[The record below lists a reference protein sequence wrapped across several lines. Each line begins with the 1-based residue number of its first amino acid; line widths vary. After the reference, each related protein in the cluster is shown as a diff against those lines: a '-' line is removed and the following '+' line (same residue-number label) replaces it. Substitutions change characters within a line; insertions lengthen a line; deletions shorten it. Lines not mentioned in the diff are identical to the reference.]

1 MDKRLLVKR
10 TLGCVCAATMM
21 GATLVTHHDSLN
33 TVIAEEKTVQV
44 QKELPFIDSLH
55 YLSENSKK
63 EFKEELSK
71 VGEAS
76 QKVKE
81 ILAKAQQADK
91 QAQALAEMKIPEKI
105 PMKPLHGP
113 LYGGYFRTWHDKT
126 SDPSEK
132 DKVNSMG
139 ELPKEVDLAFVFHD
153 WTKDYSLFWK
163 ELATKHVPKL
173 NKQGTRVI
181 RTIPWRFLAG
191 GDNSGI
197 AEDASKYP
205 NTPEGNKALAK
216 AIVDEYV
223 YKYNLDG
230 LDVDIERDSIP
241 KVNGEVSDE
250 NLKRSIHVFEEIGKL
265 IGPKGADKSRL
276 FIMDSTYMADKNPLI
291 ERGAP
296 YIDLLLVQVYGARGE
311 QGEFQNDTKL
321 VTETPEERWQGY
333 SKYIRPEQY
342 MVGFSFYEEKA
353 GSGNL
358 WYDINT
364 RKDEDTANG
373 INTDITGTRAER
385 YARWQPK
392 TGGVKGGIFSYAVD
406 RDGVAHQPEKVAQQD
421 KRSQMQVDEI
431 TDNIFH
437 SDYSVSKAL
446 KQVMLKDKSYDL
458 IDEKDFPD
466 KALREAVIAQVG
478 TRKGDLERFNG
489 TLRLDNPAIQS
500 LEGLN
505 KFKKLSQ
512 LDLIGLSRITK
523 LDRSVLPANMKSGKD
538 TLETVL
544 ETYKKNSKEEP
555 ATIPPVSL
563 TISGLTGLKE
573 LDLSGFDRETLAGL
587 DAATLT
593 SLEKVDIS
601 GNKLDLAPGTEN
613 RQIFDVM
620 RSTVSNHVR
629 SNEQTVRFDKQKPTG
644 HYPTTYGTTSLRLPK
659 AEGNIDLQSR
669 LLFGTVTNQGTLINS
684 EADYKAYQ
692 NQKIAG
698 RNFVD
703 PDYHYNNFKVSY
715 DNYTLTVTDSTLGTT
730 TDKRLAT
737 DKEETYNVDFFSP
750 ADKTKAVHTA
760 KVIVGDEKTMMVNL
774 AEGATVIGGS
784 ADSVNARKVFDGK
797 IQSNLLTFDNQASII
812 FEIKDPSLA
821 KYWRLFNDSS
831 KDKDDYIKEAKLE
844 VFTGQLNAEADV
856 KTSLEKSGDW
866 VTVSTY
872 SGEEKVY
879 SHSLDNISA
888 KYWRVTVDTKGGQYS
903 SPSLPELQI
912 LGYPLPNADAI
923 MKTVTAAKEL
933 SQQKDKFPQQV
944 LGELITKEAAVEASL
959 TSKMFDIAVINT
971 NVEALKNV
979 VDECLAY
986 DKNKE
991 TAFKATED
999 YRAAVNRIKAE
1010 RVTAEEMAQF
1020 KDLTEKA
1027 AWLNSKIEAKLA
1039 DRGYDTDLMGLVDKL
1054 TPITEA
1060 LKLFAK

>member
-1 MDKRLLVKR
+1 MDKHLLVKR
-10 TLGCVCAATMM
+10 TLGCVCAATLM
-21 GATLVTHHDSLN
+21 GAALATHHDSLN
-33 TVIAEEKTVQV
+33 TVKAEEKTVQV
-44 QKELPFIDSLH
+44 QKELPSIDSLH

-63 EFKEELSK
+63 EFEEELSK
-71 VGEAS
+71 AGQES

-91 QAQALAEMKIPEKI
+91 QAQELAKMKIPEKI

-126 SDPSEK
+126 SDPTEK

-139 ELPKEVDLAFVFHD
+139 ELPKEVDLAFIFHD

-197 AEDASKYP
+197 AEDTSKYP

-230 LDVDIERDSIP
+230 LDVDVEQDSIP
-241 KVNGEVSDE
+241 KVNGKASDE
-250 NLKRSIHVFEEIGKL
+250 NLKRSIDVFEEIGKL

-342 MVGFSFYEEKA
+342 MIGFSFYEERA

-358 WYDINT
+358 WYDINS

-392 TGGVKGGIFSYAVD
+392 TGGIKGGIFSYAID
-406 RDGVAHQPEKVAQQD
+406 RDGVAHQPKQIAEKD
-421 KRSQMQVDEI
+421 KQNVKNNQPQIPEI

-446 KQVMLKDKSYDL
+446 KTVMLKDKSYDL

-466 KALREAVIAQVG
+466 KALREAVMAQVG

-505 KFKKLSQ
+505 KFKKLAQ

-523 LDRSVLPANMKSGKD
+523 LDRSVLPANMKPGKD

-544 ETYKKNSKEEP
+544 ETYKKDNKEEP

-563 TISGLTGLKE
+563 KVSGLTGLKE

-613 RQIFDVM
+613 RQIFDTM
-620 RSTVSNHVR
+620 LSTINNHVG
-629 SNEQTVRFDKQKPTG
+629 SNEQTVKFDKQKPTG
-644 HYPTTYGTTSLRLPK
+644 HYPDTYGKTSLRLPVANEK
-659 AEGNIDLQSR
+659 VDLQSQ

-692 NQKIAG
+692 NHKIAG
-698 RNFVD
+698 RSFVD
-703 PDYHYNNFKVSY
+703 SNYHYNNFKVSY
-715 DNYTLTVTDSTLGTT
+715 ENYTVKVTDSTLGTT
-730 TDKRLAT
+730 TDKTLAT
-737 DKEETYNVDFFSP
+737 DKEETYKVDFFSP

-774 AEGATVIGGS
+774 AAGATVIKS
-784 ADSVNARKVFDGK
+784 ENDENAKKVFNG
-797 IQSNLLTFDNQASII
+797 IMEYNPISTQNRASII
-812 FEIKDPSLA
+812 FEMKDPSLA

-831 KDKDDYIKEAKLE
+831 KDKKDYIKEAKLE

-856 KTSLEKSGDW
+856 KTSLEKSDDW
-866 VTVSTY
+866 QTVSTY
-872 SGEEKVY
+872 SGQEQVF
-879 SHSLDNISA
+879 SHALDNISA
-888 KYWRVTVDTKGGQYS
+888 KYWRITVDTKGGNYS
-903 SPSLPELQI
+903 WPSLPELQI
-912 LGYPLPNADAI
+912 LGYPLPNADTI
-923 MKTVTAAKEL
+923 MKTVTTAKGL
-933 SQQKDKFPQQV
+933 SQQKDKFSQKM
-944 LGELITKEAAVEASL
+944 LDELK
-959 TSKMFDIAVINT
+959 
-971 NVEALKNV
+971 
-979 VDECLAY
+979 
-986 DKNKE
+986 
-991 TAFKATED
+991 
-999 YRAAVNRIKAE
+999 IK
-1010 RVTAEEMAQF
+1010 EMA
-1020 KDLTEKA
+1020 LETS
-1027 AWLNSKIEAKLA
+1027 LNSKIFDVTAINA
-1039 DRGYDTDLMGLVDKL
+1039 NAGV
-1054 TPITEA
+1054 
-1060 LKLFAK
+1060 LKDCIEKRQLLKK

>member
-1 MDKRLLVKR
+1 MDKHLLVKR
-10 TLGCVCAATMM
+10 TLGCVCAATLM
-21 GATLVTHHDSLN
+21 GAALATHHDSLN
-33 TVIAEEKTVQV
+33 TVKAEEKTVQV
-44 QKELPFIDSLH
+44 QKELSSIDSLH

-71 VGEAS
+71 EKVPE
-76 QKVKE
+76 KVKE

-91 QAQALAEMKIPEKI
+91 QAQELTKMKIPEKI

-126 SDPSEK
+126 SDPTEK

-139 ELPKEVDLAFVFHD
+139 ELPKEVDLAFIFHD

-163 ELATKHVPKL
+163 ELGTKHVPKL

-197 AEDASKYP
+197 AEDTSKYP

-230 LDVDIERDSIP
+230 LDVDVEHDSIP
-241 KVNGEVSDE
+241 KVNGEASDE
-250 NLKRSIHVFEEIGKL
+250 NLKRSIDVFEEIGKL
-265 IGPKGADKSRL
+265 IGPKGVDKSRL

-342 MVGFSFYEEKA
+342 MIGFSFYEERA

-358 WYDINT
+358 WYDINS

-392 TGGVKGGIFSYAVD
+392 TGGIKGGIFSYAID
-406 RDGVAHQPEKVAQQD
+406 RDGVAHQPKQIAEKD
-421 KRSQMQVDEI
+421 KQNVKNNQPQIPEI

-446 KQVMLKDKSYDL
+446 KTVMLKDKSYDL

-466 KALREAVIAQVG
+466 KALREAVMAQVG

-505 KFKKLSQ
+505 KFKKLAQ

-523 LDRSVLPANMKSGKD
+523 LDRSVLPANMKPGKD

-544 ETYKKNSKEEP
+544 ETYKKDNKEEP

-563 TISGLTGLKE
+563 KVSGLTGLKE

-613 RQIFDVM
+613 RQIFDTM
-620 RSTVSNHVR
+620 LSTVSNHVG
-629 SNEQTVRFDKQKPTG
+629 SNEQTVKFDKQKPTG
-644 HYPTTYGTTSLRLPK
+644 HYPDTYGKTSLRLPV
-659 AEGNIDLQSR
+659 AEGNIDLQSQ

-692 NQKIAG
+692 NHKIAG
-698 RNFVD
+698 RSFVD
-703 PDYHYNNFKVSY
+703 SNYHYNNFKVSY
-715 DNYTLTVTDSTLGTT
+715 ENYTVKVTDSTLGTT
-730 TDKRLAT
+730 TDKTLAT
-737 DKEETYNVDFFSP
+737 DKEETYKVDFFSP

-784 ADSVNARKVFDGK
+784 ADPVNARKVFDG
-797 IQSNLLTFDNQASII
+797 
-812 FEIKDPSLA
+812 
-821 KYWRLFNDSS
+821 
-831 KDKDDYIKEAKLE
+831 
-844 VFTGQLNAEADV
+844 QLGSE
-856 KTSLEKSGDW
+856 T
-866 VTVSTY
+866 
-872 SGEEKVY
+872 
-879 SHSLDNISA
+879 DNIS
-888 KYWRVTVDTKGGQYS
+888 
-903 SPSLPELQI
+903 
-912 LGYPLPNADAI
+912 LGWD
-923 MKTVTAAKEL
+923 
-933 SQQKDKFPQQV
+933 
-944 LGELITKEAAVEASL
+944 
-959 TSKMFDIAVINT
+959 SKQSII
-971 NVEALKNV
+971 
-979 VDECLAY
+979 
-986 DKNKE
+986 
-991 TAFKATED
+991 
-999 YRAAVNRIKAE
+999 
-1010 RVTAEEMAQF
+1010 
-1020 KDLTEKA
+1020 
-1027 AWLNSKIEAKLA
+1027 
-1039 DRGYDTDLMGLVDKL
+1039 
-1054 TPITEA
+1054 
-1060 LKLFAK
+1060 

>member
-1 MDKRLLVKR
+1 MDKHLLVKR
-10 TLGCVCAATMM
+10 TLGCVCAATLM
-21 GATLVTHHDSLN
+21 GAALATHHDSLN
-33 TVIAEEKTVQV
+33 TVKAEEKTVQV
-44 QKELPFIDSLH
+44 QKELSSIDSLH

-71 VGEAS
+71 EKVPE
-76 QKVKE
+76 KVKE

-91 QAQALAEMKIPEKI
+91 QAQELTKMKIPEKI

-126 SDPSEK
+126 SDPTEK

-139 ELPKEVDLAFVFHD
+139 ELPKEVDLAFIFHD

-230 LDVDIERDSIP
+230 LDVDVEHDSIP
-241 KVNGEVSDE
+241 KVNGEASDE
-250 NLKRSIHVFEEIGKL
+250 NLKRSIDVFEEIGKL

-342 MVGFSFYEEKA
+342 MIGFSFYEERA

-358 WYDINT
+358 WYDINS

-392 TGGVKGGIFSYAVD
+392 TGGIKGGIFSYAID
-406 RDGVAHQPEKVAQQD
+406 RDGVAHQPKQIAEKD
-421 KRSQMQVDEI
+421 KQNVKNNQPQIPEI

-446 KQVMLKDKSYDL
+446 KTVMLKDKSYDL

-466 KALREAVIAQVG
+466 KALREAVMAQVG

-505 KFKKLSQ
+505 KFKKLAQ

-523 LDRSVLPANMKSGKD
+523 LDRSVLPANMKPGKD

-544 ETYKKNSKEEP
+544 ETYKKDNKEEP

-563 TISGLTGLKE
+563 KVSGLTGLKE

-613 RQIFDVM
+613 RQIFDTM
-620 RSTVSNHVR
+620 LSTVSNHVG
-629 SNEQTVRFDKQKPTG
+629 SNEQTVKFDKQKPTG
-644 HYPTTYGTTSLRLPK
+644 HYPDTYGKTSLRLPV
-659 AEGNIDLQSR
+659 AEGNIDLQSQ

-692 NQKIAG
+692 NHKIAG
-698 RNFVD
+698 RSFVD
-703 PDYHYNNFKVSY
+703 SNYHYSNFKVSY
-715 DNYTLTVTDSTLGTT
+715 ENYTVKVTDSTLGTT
-730 TDKRLAT
+730 TDKTLAT
-737 DKEETYNVDFFSP
+737 DKEETYKVDFFSP
-750 ADKTKAVHTA
+750 ADKTKAIHTA

-774 AEGATVIGGS
+774 AAGATVIGGS
-784 ADSVNARKVFDGK
+784 ADKEMSRNVFDGSLGGDR
-797 IQSNLLTFDNQASII
+797 SNLLGMSGPKSTII
-812 FEIKDPSLA
+812 FNLKESGIVKHWRFFNDRARSPQNPAEDIQEIKLQVFDSE
-821 KYWRLFNDSS
+821 KYDIETLLKTPNQF
-831 KDKDDYIKEAKLE
+831 DKDDYWIT
-844 VFTGQLNAEADV
+844 VD
-856 KTSLEKSGDW
+856 SYKSKSE
-866 VTVSTY
+866 TVNNY
-872 SGEEKVY
+872 DQVLKM
-879 SHSLDNISA
+879 NSA
-888 KYWRVTVDTKGGQYS
+888 KYWRVTVDTKGGNYS
-903 SPSLPELQI
+903 WPSLPELQI
-912 LGYPLPNADAI
+912 LGSPLPNADTI
-923 MKTVTAAKEL
+923 MKTVTTAKGL
-933 SQQKDKFPQQV
+933 SQQKDKFSQKM
-944 LGELITKEAAVEASL
+944 LDELK
-959 TSKMFDIAVINT
+959 
-971 NVEALKNV
+971 
-979 VDECLAY
+979 
-986 DKNKE
+986 
-991 TAFKATED
+991 
-999 YRAAVNRIKAE
+999 IK
-1010 RVTAEEMAQF
+1010 EMA
-1020 KDLTEKA
+1020 LETS
-1027 AWLNSKIEAKLA
+1027 LNSKIFDVTAINA
-1039 DRGYDTDLMGLVDKL
+1039 NAGV
-1054 TPITEA
+1054 
-1060 LKLFAK
+1060 LKDCIEKRQLLKK

>member
-1 MDKRLLVKR
+1 MDKHLLVKR
-10 TLGCVCAATMM
+10 TLGCVCAATLM
-21 GATLVTHHDSLN
+21 GAALATHHDSLN
-33 TVIAEEKTVQV
+33 TVKAEEKTVQV
-44 QKELPFIDSLH
+44 QKELSSIDSLH

-71 VGEAS
+71 EKVPE
-76 QKVKE
+76 KVKE

-91 QAQALAEMKIPEKI
+91 QAQELTKMKIPEKI

-126 SDPSEK
+126 SDPTEK

-139 ELPKEVDLAFVFHD
+139 ELPKEVDLAFIFHD

-197 AEDASKYP
+197 AEDTSKYP

-230 LDVDIERDSIP
+230 LDVDVEHDSIP
-241 KVNGEVSDE
+241 KVNGKASDE
-250 NLKRSIHVFEEIGKL
+250 NLKRSIDVFEEIGKL
-265 IGPKGADKSRL
+265 IGPKGVDKSRL

-342 MVGFSFYEEKA
+342 MIGFSFYEERA

-358 WYDINT
+358 WYDINS
-364 RKDEDTANG
+364 RKDDDKANG

-392 TGGVKGGIFSYAVD
+392 TGEVKGGIFSYAID
-406 RDGVAHQPEKVAQQD
+406 RDGVAHQPKQIAEKD
-421 KRSQMQVDEI
+421 KQNVKNNQPQIPEI

-446 KQVMLKDKSYDL
+446 KTVMLKDKSYDL

-466 KALREAVIAQVG
+466 KALREAVMAQVG

-505 KFKKLSQ
+505 KFKKLAQ

-523 LDRSVLPANMKSGKD
+523 LDQSVLPANMKPGKD

-544 ETYKKNSKEEP
+544 ETYKKDNKEEP

-563 TISGLTGLKE
+563 KVSGLTGLKE

-613 RQIFDVM
+613 RQIFDTM
-620 RSTVSNHVR
+620 LSTISNHVG
-629 SNEQTVRFDKQKPTG
+629 SNEQTVKFDKQKPTG
-644 HYPTTYGTTSLRLPK
+644 HYPDTYGKTSLRLPV
-659 AEGNIDLQSR
+659 AEGNIDLQSQ

-692 NQKIAG
+692 NHKIAG
-698 RNFVD
+698 RSFVD
-703 PDYHYNNFKVSY
+703 SNYHYNNFKVSY
-715 DNYTLTVTDSTLGTT
+715 ENYTVKVTDSTLGTT
-730 TDKRLAT
+730 TDKTLAT
-737 DKEETYNVDFFSP
+737 DKEETYKVDFFSP

-784 ADSVNARKVFDGK
+784 ADSQAALKAFDGV
-797 IQSNLLTFDNQASII
+797 IEYNPISTQNRASII
-812 FEIKDPSLA
+812 FEMKDPSLA

-831 KDKDDYIKEAKLE
+831 KGEDDYIKEAKLE

-856 KTSLEKSGDW
+856 KTSLEKSDDW
-866 VTVSTY
+866 QTVSTY
-872 SGEEKVY
+872 SGQEQVF
-879 SHSLDNISA
+879 SHALDNISA
-888 KYWRVTVDTKGGQYS
+888 KYWRVTVDTKGGNYS
-903 SPSLPELQI
+903 WPSLPELQI
-912 LGYPLPNADAI
+912 LGYPLPNADTI
-923 MKTVTAAKEL
+923 MKTVTTAKEL
-933 SQQKDKFPQQV
+933 SQQKDKFSQKI
-944 LGELITKEAAVEASL
+944 LDELK
-959 TSKMFDIAVINT
+959 
-971 NVEALKNV
+971 
-979 VDECLAY
+979 
-986 DKNKE
+986 
-991 TAFKATED
+991 
-999 YRAAVNRIKAE
+999 IK
-1010 RVTAEEMAQF
+1010 EMA
-1020 KDLTEKA
+1020 LETS
-1027 AWLNSKIEAKLA
+1027 LNSKIFDVTAIDA
-1039 DRGYDTDLMGLVDKL
+1039 NAGV
-1054 TPITEA
+1054 
-1060 LKLFAK
+1060 LKDCIEKRQLLKK

>member
-1 MDKRLLVKR
+1 MDKHLLVKR
-10 TLGCVCAATMM
+10 TLGCVCAATLM
-21 GATLVTHHDSLN
+21 GAALATHHDSLN
-33 TVIAEEKTVQV
+33 TVKAEEKTVQV
-44 QKELPFIDSLH
+44 QKELSSIDSLH

-71 VGEAS
+71 EKVPE
-76 QKVKE
+76 KVKE

-91 QAQALAEMKIPEKI
+91 QAQELAKMKIPEKI

-126 SDPSEK
+126 SDPTEK

-139 ELPKEVDLAFVFHD
+139 ELPKEVDLAFIFHD

-197 AEDASKYP
+197 AEDTSKYP

-230 LDVDIERDSIP
+230 LDVDVEHDSIP
-241 KVNGEVSDE
+241 KVDKKEDTAGVE
-250 NLKRSIHVFEEIGKL
+250 RSIQVFEEIGKL

-296 YIDLLLVQVYGARGE
+296 YINLLLVQVYGS
-311 QGEFQNDTKL
+311 QGEKGGWEPVSNRPEKTM
-321 VTETPEERWQGY
+321 EERWQGY

-342 MVGFSFYEEKA
+342 MIGFSFYEERA

-358 WYDINT
+358 WYDINS
-364 RKDEDTANG
+364 RKDDDKANG

-392 TGGVKGGIFSYAVD
+392 TGGVKGGIFSYAID

-421 KRSQMQVDEI
+421 KRSQTQVDEI

-446 KQVMLKDKSYDL
+446 KTVMLKDKSYDL

-466 KALREAVIAQVG
+466 KALREAVMAQVG
-478 TRKGDLERFNG
+478 TRKGDLECFNG

-505 KFKKLSQ
+505 KFKKLAQ

-523 LDRSVLPANMKSGKD
+523 LDQSVLPANMKPGKD

-544 ETYKKNSKEEP
+544 ETYKKDNKEEP

-563 TISGLTGLKE
+563 KVSGLTGLKE

-613 RQIFDVM
+613 RQIFDTM
-620 RSTVSNHVR
+620 LSTVSNHVG
-629 SNEQTVRFDKQKPTG
+629 SNEQTVKFDKQKPTG
-644 HYPTTYGTTSLRLPK
+644 HYPDTYGKTSLRLPV
-659 AEGNIDLQSR
+659 AEGNIDLQSQ

-692 NQKIAG
+692 NHKIAG
-698 RNFVD
+698 RSFVD
-703 PDYHYNNFKVSY
+703 SNYHYNNFKVSY
-715 DNYTLTVTDSTLGTT
+715 ENYTVKVTDSTLGTT
-730 TDKRLAT
+730 TDKTLAT
-737 DKEETYNVDFFSP
+737 DKEETYKVDFFSP

-760 KVIVGDEKTMMVNL
+760 KVIIGDEKTMMVNL

-784 ADSVNARKVFDGK
+784 ADSQAALKAFDGV
-797 IQSNLLTFDNQASII
+797 IEYNPISTQNRASII
-812 FEIKDPSLA
+812 FEMKDPSLA

-831 KDKDDYIKEAKLE
+831 KGEDDYIKEAKLE

-856 KTSLEKSGDW
+856 KTSLEKSDDW
-866 VTVSTY
+866 QTVSTY
-872 SGEEKVY
+872 SGQEQVF
-879 SHSLDNISA
+879 SHALDNISA
-888 KYWRVTVDTKGGQYS
+888 KYWRITVDNKKNQYGYV
-903 SPSLPELQI
+903 SLPELQI
-912 LGYPLPNADAI
+912 LGYPLPNADTI
-923 MKTVTAAKEL
+923 MKTVTTAKEL
-933 SQQKDKFPQQV
+933 SQQKDKFSQKM
-944 LGELITKEAAVEASL
+944 LDELK
-959 TSKMFDIAVINT
+959 
-971 NVEALKNV
+971 
-979 VDECLAY
+979 
-986 DKNKE
+986 
-991 TAFKATED
+991 
-999 YRAAVNRIKAE
+999 IK
-1010 RVTAEEMAQF
+1010 EMA
-1020 KDLTEKA
+1020 LETS
-1027 AWLNSKIEAKLA
+1027 LNSKIFDVTAINA
-1039 DRGYDTDLMGLVDKL
+1039 NAGV
-1054 TPITEA
+1054 
-1060 LKLFAK
+1060 LKDCIEKRQLLKK

>member
-1 MDKRLLVKR
+1 MVYQLGSHDLVPKIRSVQMDKHLLVKR
-10 TLGCVCAATMM
+10 TLGCVCAATLM
-21 GATLVTHHDSLN
+21 GAALATHHDSLN
-33 TVIAEEKTVQV
+33 TVKAEEKTVQV
-44 QKELPFIDSLH
+44 QKELPSIDSLH

-71 VGEAS
+71 AGQES

-91 QAQALAEMKIPEKI
+91 QAQELAKMKIPEKI

-126 SDPSEK
+126 SDPTEK

-139 ELPKEVDLAFVFHD
+139 ELPKEVDLAFIFHD

-197 AEDASKYP
+197 AEDTSKYP

-230 LDVDIERDSIP
+230 LDVDVEHDSIP
-241 KVNGEVSDE
+241 KVDKKEDTAGVE
-250 NLKRSIHVFEEIGKL
+250 RSIQVFEEIGKL
-265 IGPKGADKSRL
+265 IGPKGVDKSRL

-296 YIDLLLVQVYGARGE
+296 YINLLLVQVYGS
-311 QGEFQNDTKL
+311 QGEKGGWEPVSNRPEKTM
-321 VTETPEERWQGY
+321 EERWQGY

-342 MVGFSFYEEKA
+342 MIGFSFYEERA

-358 WYDINT
+358 WYDINS
-364 RKDEDTANG
+364 RKDDDKANG

-392 TGGVKGGIFSYAVD
+392 TGGVKGGIFSYAID
-406 RDGVAHQPEKVAQQD
+406 RDGVAHQPKQIAEKD
-421 KRSQMQVDEI
+421 KQNVKNNQPQIPEI

-446 KQVMLKDKSYDL
+446 KTVMLKDKSYDL

-466 KALREAVIAQVG
+466 KALREAVMAQVG

-505 KFKKLSQ
+505 KFKKLAQ

-523 LDRSVLPANMKSGKD
+523 LDQSVLPANMKPGKD

-544 ETYKKNSKEEP
+544 ETYKKDNKEEP

-563 TISGLTGLKE
+563 KVSGLTGLKE

-613 RQIFDVM
+613 RQIFDTM
-620 RSTVSNHVR
+620 LSTVSNHVG
-629 SNEQTVRFDKQKPTG
+629 SNEQTVKFDKQKPTG
-644 HYPTTYGTTSLRLPK
+644 HYPDTYGKTSLRLPV
-659 AEGNIDLQSR
+659 AEGNIDLQSQ

-692 NQKIAG
+692 NHKIAG
-698 RNFVD
+698 RSFVD
-703 PDYHYNNFKVSY
+703 SNYHYNNFKVSY
-715 DNYTLTVTDSTLGTT
+715 ENYTVKVTDSTLGTT
-730 TDKRLAT
+730 TDKTLAT
-737 DKEETYNVDFFSP
+737 DKEETYKVDFFSP

-774 AEGATVIGGS
+774 AAGATVIKS
-784 ADSVNARKVFDGK
+784 ENDENAKKVFNG
-797 IQSNLLTFDNQASII
+797 IMEYNPISTQNRASII
-812 FEIKDPSLA
+812 FEMKDPSLA

-831 KDKDDYIKEAKLE
+831 KGEDDYIKEAKLE

-856 KTSLEKSGDW
+856 KTSLEKSDDW
-866 VTVSTY
+866 QTVSTY
-872 SGEEKVY
+872 SGQEQVF
-879 SHSLDNISA
+879 SHALDNISA
-888 KYWRVTVDTKGGQYS
+888 KYWRITVDNKKNQYGYV
-903 SPSLPELQI
+903 SLPELQI
-912 LGYPLPNADAI
+912 LGYPLPNADTI
-923 MKTVTAAKEL
+923 MKTVTTAKEL
-933 SQQKDKFPQQV
+933 SQQKDKFSQKM
-944 LGELITKEAAVEASL
+944 LDELK
-959 TSKMFDIAVINT
+959 
-971 NVEALKNV
+971 
-979 VDECLAY
+979 
-986 DKNKE
+986 
-991 TAFKATED
+991 
-999 YRAAVNRIKAE
+999 IK
-1010 RVTAEEMAQF
+1010 EMA
-1020 KDLTEKA
+1020 LETS
-1027 AWLNSKIEAKLA
+1027 LNSKIFDVTAINA
-1039 DRGYDTDLMGLVDKL
+1039 NAGV
-1054 TPITEA
+1054 
-1060 LKLFAK
+1060 LKDCIEKRQLLKK

>member
-1 MDKRLLVKR
+1 MDKHLLVKR
-10 TLGCVCAATMM
+10 TLGCVCAATLM
-21 GATLVTHHDSLN
+21 GAALATHHDSLN
-33 TVIAEEKTVQV
+33 TVKAEEKTVQV
-44 QKELPFIDSLH
+44 QKELPSIDSLH

-71 VGEAS
+71 AGQES

-91 QAQALAEMKIPEKI
+91 QAQELAKMKIPEKI

-126 SDPSEK
+126 SDPTEK

-139 ELPKEVDLAFVFHD
+139 ELPKEVDLAFIFHD

-197 AEDASKYP
+197 AEDTSKYP

-230 LDVDIERDSIP
+230 LDVDVEHDSIP
-241 KVNGEVSDE
+241 KVNGKASDE
-250 NLKRSIHVFEEIGKL
+250 NLKRSIQVFEEIGKL
-265 IGPKGADKSRL
+265 IGPKGVDKSRL

-296 YIDLLLVQVYGARGE
+296 YINLLLVQIYGS
-311 QGEFQNDTKL
+311 QGEKGVFQNDTKL
-321 VTETPEERWQGY
+321 VTDTPEERWQGY

-342 MVGFSFYEEKA
+342 MIGFSFYEENA
-353 GSGNL
+353 QEGNL
-358 WYDINT
+358 WYDINS

-373 INTDITGTRAER
+373 INSDITGTRAER

-392 TGGVKGGIFSYAVD
+392 TGGVKGGIFSYAID
-406 RDGVAHQPEKVAQQD
+406 RDGVAHPK
-421 KRSQMQVDEI
+421 KNGYKNPKL
-431 TDNIFH
+431 DNIVT

-446 KQVMLKDKSYDL
+446 KTVMLKDKSYDL

-466 KALREAVIAQVG
+466 KALREAVMAQVG

-505 KFKKLSQ
+505 KFKKLAQ
-512 LDLIGLSRITK
+512 LDLIGLSCITK
-523 LDRSVLPANMKSGKD
+523 LDQSVLPANMKPGKD

-544 ETYKKNSKEEP
+544 ETYKKDNKEEP

-563 TISGLTGLKE
+563 KVSGLTGLKE

-613 RQIFDVM
+613 RQIFDTM
-620 RSTVSNHVR
+620 LSTVSNHVG
-629 SNEQTVRFDKQKPTG
+629 SNKQTVKFDKQKPTG
-644 HYPTTYGTTSLRLPK
+644 HYPDTYGKTSLRLPVANEK
-659 AEGNIDLQSR
+659 VDLQSQ

-692 NQKIAG
+692 NHKIAG
-698 RNFVD
+698 RSFVD
-703 PDYHYNNFKVSY
+703 SNYHYNNFKVSY
-715 DNYTLTVTDSTLGTT
+715 ENYTVKVTDSTLGTT
-730 TDKRLAT
+730 TDKTLAT
-737 DKEETYNVDFFSP
+737 DKEETYKVDFFSP

-774 AEGATVIGGS
+774 AEGATVIKS
-784 ADSVNARKVFDGK
+784 ENDENAKKVFNG
-797 IQSNLLTFDNQASII
+797 IMEYNPISTQNRASII

-831 KDKDDYIKEAKLE
+831 KDKKDYIKEAKLE

-856 KTSLEKSGDW
+856 KTSLEKSDDW
-866 VTVSTY
+866 QTVSTY
-872 SGEEKVY
+872 SGQEQVF
-879 SHSLDNISA
+879 SHALDNISA
-888 KYWRVTVDTKGGQYS
+888 KYWRITVDTKGGNYS
-903 SPSLPELQI
+903 WPSLPELQI
-912 LGYPLPNADAI
+912 LGYPLPNADTI
-923 MKTVTAAKEL
+923 MKTVTTAKGL
-933 SQQKDKFPQQV
+933 SQQKDKFSQKM
-944 LGELITKEAAVEASL
+944 LDELK
-959 TSKMFDIAVINT
+959 
-971 NVEALKNV
+971 
-979 VDECLAY
+979 
-986 DKNKE
+986 
-991 TAFKATED
+991 
-999 YRAAVNRIKAE
+999 IK
-1010 RVTAEEMAQF
+1010 EMA
-1020 KDLTEKA
+1020 LETS
-1027 AWLNSKIEAKLA
+1027 LNSKIFDVTAINA
-1039 DRGYDTDLMGLVDKL
+1039 NAGV
-1054 TPITEA
+1054 
-1060 LKLFAK
+1060 LKDCIEKRQLLKK

>member
-1 MDKRLLVKR
+1 MDKHLLVKR
-10 TLGCVCAATMM
+10 TLGCVCAATLM
-21 GATLVTHHDSLN
+21 GAALATHHDSLN
-33 TVIAEEKTVQV
+33 TVKAEEKTVQV
-44 QKELPFIDSLH
+44 QKELSSIDSLH

-71 VGEAS
+71 EKVPE
-76 QKVKE
+76 KVKE
-81 ILAKAQQADK
+81 ILAKAKQADK
-91 QAQALAEMKIPEKI
+91 QAQELTKMKIPEKI

-126 SDPSEK
+126 SDPTEK

-139 ELPKEVDLAFVFHD
+139 ELPKEVDLAFIFHD

-181 RTIPWRFLAG
+181 RTIPWRFLTG

-197 AEDASKYP
+197 AEDTSKYP

-230 LDVDIERDSIP
+230 LDVDVEHDSIP
-241 KVNGEVSDE
+241 KVDKKEDTAGVE
-250 NLKRSIHVFEEIGKL
+250 RSIQVFEEIGKL

-296 YIDLLLVQVYGARGE
+296 YINLLLVQVYGS
-311 QGEFQNDTKL
+311 QGEKGGWEPVSNRPEKTM
-321 VTETPEERWQGY
+321 EERWQGY

-342 MVGFSFYEEKA
+342 MIGFSFYEERA

-358 WYDINT
+358 WYDINVE
-364 RKDEDTANG
+364 DESNPNIG
-373 INTDITGTRAER
+373 KEIKGTRAER
-385 YARWQPK
+385 YAKWQPK

-406 RDGVAHQPEKVAQQD
+406 RDGVAHPK
-421 KRSQMQVDEI
+421 KNGYKNPKL
-431 TDNIFH
+431 DNIVT

-446 KQVMLKDKSYDL
+446 KTVMLKDKSYDL

-466 KALREAVIAQVG
+466 KALREAVMAQVG

-505 KFKKLSQ
+505 KFKKLAQ

-523 LDRSVLPANMKSGKD
+523 LDRSVLPANMKPGKD

-544 ETYKKNSKEEP
+544 ETYKKDNKEEP

-563 TISGLTGLKE
+563 KVSGLTGLKE

-613 RQIFDVM
+613 RQIFDTM
-620 RSTVSNHVR
+620 LSTVSNHAG
-629 SNEQTVRFDKQKPTG
+629 SNEQTVKFDKQKPTG
-644 HYPTTYGTTSLRLPK
+644 HYPDTYGKTSLRLPV
-659 AEGNIDLQSR
+659 AEGNIDLQSQ

-692 NQKIAG
+692 NHKIAG
-698 RNFVD
+698 RSFVD
-703 PDYHYNNFKVSY
+703 SNYHYNNFKVSY
-715 DNYTLTVTDSTLGTT
+715 ENYTVKVTDSTLGTT
-730 TDKRLAT
+730 TDKTLAT
-737 DKEETYNVDFFSP
+737 DKEETYKVDFFSP

-774 AEGATVIGGS
+774 AAGATVIKS
-784 ADSVNARKVFDGK
+784 ENDENAKKVFNGIMEYNPLSFNNK
-797 IQSNLLTFDNQASII
+797 SSII
-812 FEIKDPSLA
+812 FEMKDPSLA

-831 KDKDDYIKEAKLE
+831 KGKDDYIKEAKLE

-856 KTSLEKSGDW
+856 KTSLEKSDDW
-866 VTVSTY
+866 QTVSTY
-872 SGEEKVY
+872 SGQEQVF
-879 SHSLDNISA
+879 SHALDNISA
-888 KYWRVTVDTKGGQYS
+888 KYWRITVDNKKNQYGCV
-903 SPSLPELQI
+903 SLPELQI
-912 LGYPLPNADAI
+912 LGYPLPNADTI

-933 SQQKDKFPQQV
+933 SQQKDKFSQKM
-944 LGELITKEAAVEASL
+944 LDELK
-959 TSKMFDIAVINT
+959 
-971 NVEALKNV
+971 
-979 VDECLAY
+979 
-986 DKNKE
+986 
-991 TAFKATED
+991 
-999 YRAAVNRIKAE
+999 IK
-1010 RVTAEEMAQF
+1010 EMA
-1020 KDLTEKA
+1020 LETS
-1027 AWLNSKIEAKLA
+1027 LNSKIFDVTAINA
-1039 DRGYDTDLMGLVDKL
+1039 NAGV
-1054 TPITEA
+1054 
-1060 LKLFAK
+1060 LKDCIEKRQLLKK

>member
-1 MDKRLLVKR
+1 MDKHLLVKR
-10 TLGCVCAATMM
+10 TLGCVCAATLM
-21 GATLVTHHDSLN
+21 GAALATHHDSLN
-33 TVIAEEKTVQV
+33 TVKAEEKTVQV
-44 QKELPFIDSLH
+44 QKELPSIDSLH

-71 VGEAS
+71 AGQES

-91 QAQALAEMKIPEKI
+91 QAQELAKMKIPEKI

-126 SDPSEK
+126 SDPTEK

-139 ELPKEVDLAFVFHD
+139 ELPKEVDLAFIFHD

-197 AEDASKYP
+197 AEDTSKYP

-230 LDVDIERDSIP
+230 LDVDVEHDSIP
-241 KVNGEVSDE
+241 KVNGKASDE
-250 NLKRSIHVFEEIGKL
+250 NLKRSIQVFEEIGKL
-265 IGPKGADKSRL
+265 IGPKGVDKSRL

-296 YIDLLLVQVYGARGE
+296 YINLLLVQIYGS
-311 QGEFQNDTKL
+311 QGEKGVFQNDTKL
-321 VTETPEERWQGY
+321 VTDTPEERWQGY

-342 MVGFSFYEEKA
+342 MIGFSFYEENA
-353 GSGNL
+353 QEGNL
-358 WYDINT
+358 WYDINS

-373 INTDITGTRAER
+373 INSDITGTRAER

-392 TGGVKGGIFSYAVD
+392 TGGVKGGIFSYAID
-406 RDGVAHQPEKVAQQD
+406 RDGVAHPK
-421 KRSQMQVDEI
+421 KNGYKNPKL
-431 TDNIFH
+431 DNIVT

-446 KQVMLKDKSYDL
+446 KTVMLKDKSYDL

-466 KALREAVIAQVG
+466 KALREAVMAQVG

-505 KFKKLSQ
+505 KFKKLAQ
-512 LDLIGLSRITK
+512 LDLIGLSCITK
-523 LDRSVLPANMKSGKD
+523 LDQSVLPANMKPGKD

-544 ETYKKNSKEEP
+544 ETYKKDNKEEP

-563 TISGLTGLKE
+563 KVSGLTGLKE

-613 RQIFDVM
+613 RQIFDTM
-620 RSTVSNHVR
+620 LSTVSNHVG
-629 SNEQTVRFDKQKPTG
+629 SNKQTVKFDKQKPTG
-644 HYPTTYGTTSLRLPK
+644 HYPDTYGKTSLRLPVANEK
-659 AEGNIDLQSR
+659 VDLQSQ

-692 NQKIAG
+692 NHKIAG
-698 RNFVD
+698 RSFVD
-703 PDYHYNNFKVSY
+703 SNYHYNNFKVSY
-715 DNYTLTVTDSTLGTT
+715 ENYTVKVTDSTLGTT
-730 TDKRLAT
+730 TDKTLAT
-737 DKEETYNVDFFSP
+737 DKEETYKVDFFSP

-774 AEGATVIGGS
+774 AEGATVIKS
-784 ADSVNARKVFDGK
+784 ENDENAKKVFNG
-797 IQSNLLTFDNQASII
+797 IMEYNPISTQNRASII

-831 KDKDDYIKEAKLE
+831 KDKKDYIKEAKLE

-856 KTSLEKSGDW
+856 KTNLEKSDDW
-866 VTVSTY
+866 QTVSTY
-872 SGEEKVY
+872 SGQEQVF
-879 SHSLDNISA
+879 SHALDNISA
-888 KYWRVTVDTKGGQYS
+888 KYWRITVDTKGGNYS
-903 SPSLPELQI
+903 WPSLPELQI
-912 LGYPLPNADAI
+912 LGYPLPNADTI
-923 MKTVTAAKEL
+923 MKTVTTAKGL
-933 SQQKDKFPQQV
+933 SQQKDKFSQKM
-944 LGELITKEAAVEASL
+944 LDELK
-959 TSKMFDIAVINT
+959 
-971 NVEALKNV
+971 
-979 VDECLAY
+979 
-986 DKNKE
+986 
-991 TAFKATED
+991 
-999 YRAAVNRIKAE
+999 IK
-1010 RVTAEEMAQF
+1010 EMA
-1020 KDLTEKA
+1020 LETS
-1027 AWLNSKIEAKLA
+1027 LNSKIFDVTAINA
-1039 DRGYDTDLMGLVDKL
+1039 NAGV
-1054 TPITEA
+1054 
-1060 LKLFAK
+1060 LKDCIEKRQLLKK

>member
-1 MDKRLLVKR
+1 MDKHLLVKR
-10 TLGCVCAATMM
+10 TLGCVCAATLM
-21 GATLVTHHDSLN
+21 GAALATHHDSLN
-33 TVIAEEKTVQV
+33 TVKAEEKTVQV
-44 QKELPFIDSLH
+44 QKELSSIDSLH

-71 VGEAS
+71 AGQES

-91 QAQALAEMKIPEKI
+91 QAQELAKMKIPEKI

-126 SDPSEK
+126 SDPTEK

-139 ELPKEVDLAFVFHD
+139 ELPKEVDLAFIFHD

-197 AEDASKYP
+197 AEDTSKYP

-230 LDVDIERDSIP
+230 LDVDVEHDSIP
-241 KVNGEVSDE
+241 KVNGEASDE
-250 NLKRSIHVFEEIGKL
+250 NLKRSIDVFEEIGKL

-311 QGEFQNDTKL
+311 QGEFQNDTRL

-342 MVGFSFYEEKA
+342 MIGFSFYEENA
-353 GSGNL
+353 QEGNL
-358 WYDINT
+358 WYDISE
-364 RKDEDTANG
+364 RKESDTTG
-373 INTDITGTRAER
+373 LSSSITATRAER
-385 YARWQPK
+385 YAKWQPK
-392 TGGVKGGIFSYAVD
+392 TGGVKGGIFSYAID
-406 RDGVAHQPEKVAQQD
+406 RDGVAHQPKKYAKQKEFKDA
-421 KRSQMQVDEI
+421 

-446 KQVMLKDKSYDL
+446 KTVILKDKSYDL

-466 KALREAVIAQVG
+466 KALREAVMAQVG

-505 KFKKLSQ
+505 KFKKLAQ

-523 LDRSVLPANMKSGKD
+523 LDRSVLPANMKPGKD

-544 ETYKKNSKEEP
+544 ETYKKDNKEEP

-563 TISGLTGLKE
+563 KVSGLTGLKE

-613 RQIFDVM
+613 RQIFDTM
-620 RSTVSNHVR
+620 LSTVSNHVG
-629 SNEQTVRFDKQKPTG
+629 SNEQTVKFDKQKPTG
-644 HYPTTYGTTSLRLPK
+644 HYPDTYGKTSLRLPV
-659 AEGNIDLQSR
+659 AEGNIDLQSQ

-692 NQKIAG
+692 NHKIAG
-698 RNFVD
+698 RSFVD
-703 PDYHYNNFKVSY
+703 SNYHYNNFKVSY
-715 DNYTLTVTDSTLGTT
+715 ENYTVKVTDSTLGTT
-730 TDKRLAT
+730 TDKTLAT
-737 DKEETYNVDFFSP
+737 DKEETYKVDFFSP

-774 AEGATVIGGS
+774 AAGATVIKS
-784 ADSVNARKVFDGK
+784 ENDENAKKVFNGIMEYNPLSFNNK
-797 IQSNLLTFDNQASII
+797 SSII
-812 FEIKDPSLA
+812 FEMKDPSLA
-821 KYWRLFNDSS
+821 KYWRLFNDNS
-831 KDKDDYIKEAKLE
+831 KGKDDYIKEAKLE

-856 KTSLEKSGDW
+856 KTSLEKSDDW
-866 VTVSTY
+866 QTVSTY
-872 SGEEKVY
+872 SGQEQVF
-879 SHSLDNISA
+879 SHALDNISA
-888 KYWRVTVDTKGGQYS
+888 KYWRITVDNKKNQYGYV
-903 SPSLPELQI
+903 SLPELQI
-912 LGYPLPNADAI
+912 LGYPLPNADTI

-933 SQQKDKFPQQV
+933 SQQKDKFSQKM
-944 LGELITKEAAVEASL
+944 LDELK
-959 TSKMFDIAVINT
+959 
-971 NVEALKNV
+971 
-979 VDECLAY
+979 
-986 DKNKE
+986 
-991 TAFKATED
+991 
-999 YRAAVNRIKAE
+999 IK
-1010 RVTAEEMAQF
+1010 EMA
-1020 KDLTEKA
+1020 LETS
-1027 AWLNSKIEAKLA
+1027 LNSKIFDVTAINA
-1039 DRGYDTDLMGLVDKL
+1039 NAGV
-1054 TPITEA
+1054 
-1060 LKLFAK
+1060 LKDCIEKRQLLKK

>member
-1 MDKRLLVKR
+1 MDKHLLVKR
-10 TLGCVCAATMM
+10 TLGCVCAATLM
-21 GATLVTHHDSLN
+21 GAALATHHDSLN
-33 TVIAEEKTVQV
+33 TVKAEEKTVQV
-44 QKELPFIDSLH
+44 QKELSSIDSLH

-71 VGEAS
+71 EKVPE
-76 QKVKE
+76 KVKE

-91 QAQALAEMKIPEKI
+91 QAQELTKMKIPEKI

-126 SDPSEK
+126 SDPTEK

-139 ELPKEVDLAFVFHD
+139 ELPKEVDLAFIFHD

-191 GDNSGI
+191 DDNSGI
-197 AEDASKYP
+197 AEDTSKYP

-230 LDVDIERDSIP
+230 LDVDVEHDSIP
-241 KVNGEVSDE
+241 KVNGKASDE
-250 NLKRSIHVFEEIGKL
+250 NLKRSIDVFEEIGKL
-265 IGPKGADKSRL
+265 IGPKGVDKSRL

-342 MVGFSFYEEKA
+342 MIGFSFYEERA

-358 WYDINT
+358 WYDINS
-364 RKDEDTANG
+364 RKDDDKANG

-392 TGGVKGGIFSYAVD
+392 TGGVKGGIFSYAID
-406 RDGVAHQPEKVAQQD
+406 RDGVAHQPKQIAEKD
-421 KRSQMQVDEI
+421 KQNVKNNQPQIPEI

-446 KQVMLKDKSYDL
+446 KTVMLKDKSYDL

-466 KALREAVIAQVG
+466 KALREAVMAQVG

-505 KFKKLSQ
+505 KFKKLAQ

-523 LDRSVLPANMKSGKD
+523 LDQSVLPANMKPGKD

-544 ETYKKNSKEEP
+544 ETYKKDNKEEP

-563 TISGLTGLKE
+563 KVSGLTGLKE

-613 RQIFDVM
+613 RQIFDTM
-620 RSTVSNHVR
+620 LSTISNHVG
-629 SNEQTVRFDKQKPTG
+629 SNEQTVKFDKQKPTG
-644 HYPTTYGTTSLRLPK
+644 HYPDTYGKTSLRLPV
-659 AEGNIDLQSR
+659 AEGNIDLQSQ

-692 NQKIAG
+692 NHKIAG
-698 RNFVD
+698 RSFVD
-703 PDYHYNNFKVSY
+703 SNYHYNNFKVSY
-715 DNYTLTVTDSTLGTT
+715 ENYTVKVTDSTLGTT
-730 TDKRLAT
+730 TDKTLAT
-737 DKEETYNVDFFSP
+737 DKEETYKVDFFSP

-784 ADSVNARKVFDGK
+784 ADSQAALKAFDGV
-797 IQSNLLTFDNQASII
+797 IEYNPISTQNRASII
-812 FEIKDPSLA
+812 FEMKDPSLA

-831 KDKDDYIKEAKLE
+831 KGEDDYIKEAKLE

-856 KTSLEKSGDW
+856 KTSLEKSDDW
-866 VTVSTY
+866 QTVSTY
-872 SGEEKVY
+872 SGQEQVF
-879 SHSLDNISA
+879 SHALDNISA
-888 KYWRVTVDTKGGQYS
+888 KYWRVTVDTKGGNYS
-903 SPSLPELQI
+903 WPSLPELQI
-912 LGYPLPNADAI
+912 LGYPLPNADTI
-923 MKTVTAAKEL
+923 MKTVTTAKEL
-933 SQQKDKFPQQV
+933 SQQKDKFSQKI
-944 LGELITKEAAVEASL
+944 LDELK
-959 TSKMFDIAVINT
+959 
-971 NVEALKNV
+971 
-979 VDECLAY
+979 
-986 DKNKE
+986 
-991 TAFKATED
+991 
-999 YRAAVNRIKAE
+999 IK
-1010 RVTAEEMAQF
+1010 EMA
-1020 KDLTEKA
+1020 LETS
-1027 AWLNSKIEAKLA
+1027 LNSKIFDVTAIDA
-1039 DRGYDTDLMGLVDKL
+1039 NAGV
-1054 TPITEA
+1054 
-1060 LKLFAK
+1060 LKDCIEKRQLLKK

>member
-1 MDKRLLVKR
+1 MDKHLLVKR
-10 TLGCVCAATMM
+10 TLGCVCAATLM
-21 GATLVTHHDSLN
+21 GAALATHHDSLN
-33 TVIAEEKTVQV
+33 TVKAEEKTVQV
-44 QKELPFIDSLH
+44 QKELPSIDSLH

-71 VGEAS
+71 AGQES

-91 QAQALAEMKIPEKI
+91 QAQELAKMKIPEKI

-126 SDPSEK
+126 SDPTEK

-139 ELPKEVDLAFVFHD
+139 ELPKEVDLAFIFHD

-173 NKQGTRVI
+173 NKRGTRVI

-230 LDVDIERDSIP
+230 LDVDVEHDSIP
-241 KVNGEVSDE
+241 KVNGEASDE
-250 NLKRSIHVFEEIGKL
+250 NLKRSIDVFEEIGKL
-265 IGPKGADKSRL
+265 IGPKGTDKSRL

-296 YIDLLLVQVYGARGE
+296 YINLLLVQVYGS
-311 QGEFQNDTKL
+311 QGEKGVFQNDTKL
-321 VTETPEERWQGY
+321 VTDTPEERWQGY

-342 MVGFSFYEEKA
+342 MIGFSFYEENA
-353 GSGNL
+353 QEGNL
-358 WYDINT
+358 WYDISE
-364 RKDEDTANG
+364 RKESDTTG
-373 INTDITGTRAER
+373 LSSSITATRAER
-385 YARWQPK
+385 YAKWQPK
-392 TGGVKGGIFSYAVD
+392 TGGVKGGIFSYAID
-406 RDGVAHQPEKVAQQD
+406 RDGVAHQPKKYAKQKEFKDA
-421 KRSQMQVDEI
+421 

-446 KQVMLKDKSYDL
+446 KTVMLKDKSYDL

-466 KALREAVIAQVG
+466 KALREAVMAQVG

-505 KFKKLSQ
+505 KFKKLAQ

-523 LDRSVLPANMKSGKD
+523 LDQSVLPANMKPGKD

-544 ETYKKNSKEEP
+544 ETYKKDNKEEP

-563 TISGLTGLKE
+563 KVSGLTGLKE

-601 GNKLDLAPGTEN
+601 GNKLDLAPGTQN
-613 RQIFDVM
+613 RQIFDTM
-620 RSTVSNHVR
+620 LSTVSNHVG
-629 SNEQTVRFDKQKPTG
+629 SNEQTVKFDKQKPTG
-644 HYPTTYGTTSLRLPK
+644 HYPDTYGKTSLRLPVANEK
-659 AEGNIDLQSR
+659 VDLQSQ

-692 NQKIAG
+692 NHKIAG
-698 RNFVD
+698 RSFVD
-703 PDYHYNNFKVSY
+703 SNYHYNNFKVSY
-715 DNYTLTVTDSTLGTT
+715 ENYTVKVTDSTLGTT
-730 TDKRLAT
+730 TDKTLAT
-737 DKEETYNVDFFSP
+737 DKEETYKVDFFSP

-774 AEGATVIGGS
+774 AAGATVIKS
-784 ADSVNARKVFDGK
+784 ENDENAKKVFNGIMEYNPLSFNNK
-797 IQSNLLTFDNQASII
+797 SSII
-812 FEIKDPSLA
+812 FEMKDPSLA

-831 KDKDDYIKEAKLE
+831 KGKDDYIKEAKLE

-856 KTSLEKSGDW
+856 KTSLEKSDDW
-866 VTVSTY
+866 QTVSTY
-872 SGEEKVY
+872 SGQEQVF
-879 SHSLDNISA
+879 SHALDNISA
-888 KYWRVTVDTKGGQYS
+888 KYWRITVDNKKNQYGCV
-903 SPSLPELQI
+903 SLPELQI
-912 LGYPLPNADAI
+912 LGYPLPNADTI

-933 SQQKDKFPQQV
+933 SQQKDKFSQKM
-944 LGELITKEAAVEASL
+944 LDELK
-959 TSKMFDIAVINT
+959 
-971 NVEALKNV
+971 
-979 VDECLAY
+979 
-986 DKNKE
+986 
-991 TAFKATED
+991 
-999 YRAAVNRIKAE
+999 IK
-1010 RVTAEEMAQF
+1010 EMA
-1020 KDLTEKA
+1020 LETS
-1027 AWLNSKIEAKLA
+1027 LNSKIFDVTAINA
-1039 DRGYDTDLMGLVDKL
+1039 NAGV
-1054 TPITEA
+1054 
-1060 LKLFAK
+1060 LKDCIEKRQLLKK

>member
-1 MDKRLLVKR
+1 MDKHLLVKR
-10 TLGCVCAATMM
+10 TLGCVCAATLM
-21 GATLVTHHDSLN
+21 GAALATHHDSLN
-33 TVIAEEKTVQV
+33 TVKAEEKTVQV
-44 QKELPFIDSLH
+44 QKELPSIDSLH

-71 VGEAS
+71 AGQES
-76 QKVKE
+76 QKGKE

-91 QAQALAEMKIPEKI
+91 QAQELAKMKIPEKI

-126 SDPSEK
+126 SDPTEK

-139 ELPKEVDLAFVFHD
+139 ELPKEVDLAFIFHD

-197 AEDASKYP
+197 AEDTSKYP

-230 LDVDIERDSIP
+230 LDVDVEHDSIP
-241 KVNGEVSDE
+241 KVNGKASDE
-250 NLKRSIHVFEEIGKL
+250 NLKRSIDVFEEIGKL
-265 IGPKGADKSRL
+265 IGPKGVDKSRL

-296 YIDLLLVQVYGARGE
+296 YINLLLVQVYGS
-311 QGEFQNDTKL
+311 QGEKGVFQNDTKL
-321 VTETPEERWQGY
+321 VTDTPEERWQGY

-342 MVGFSFYEEKA
+342 MIGFSFYEERA

-358 WYDINT
+358 WYDINVE
-364 RKDEDTANG
+364 DESNPNIG
-373 INTDITGTRAER
+373 KEIKGTRAER
-385 YARWQPK
+385 YAKWQPK

-406 RDGVAHQPEKVAQQD
+406 RDGVAHPK
-421 KRSQMQVDEI
+421 KNGYKNPKL
-431 TDNIFH
+431 DNIVT

-446 KQVMLKDKSYDL
+446 KTVMLKDKSYDL

-466 KALREAVIAQVG
+466 KALREAVMAQVG

-505 KFKKLSQ
+505 KFKKLAQ

-523 LDRSVLPANMKSGKD
+523 LDQSVLPANMKPGKD

-544 ETYKKNSKEEP
+544 ETYKKDNKEEP

-563 TISGLTGLKE
+563 KVSGLTGLKE

-613 RQIFDVM
+613 RQIFDTM
-620 RSTVSNHVR
+620 LSTVSNHLG
-629 SNEQTVRFDKQKPTG
+629 SNEQTVKFDKQKPTG
-644 HYPTTYGTTSLRLPK
+644 HYPDTYGKTSLRLPVANEK
-659 AEGNIDLQSR
+659 VDLQSQ

-692 NQKIAG
+692 NHKIAG
-698 RNFVD
+698 RSFVD
-703 PDYHYNNFKVSY
+703 SNYHYNNFKVSY
-715 DNYTLTVTDSTLGTT
+715 ENYTVKVTDSTLGTT
-730 TDKRLAT
+730 TDKTLAT
-737 DKEETYNVDFFSP
+737 DKEETYKVDFFSP

-774 AEGATVIGGS
+774 AAGATVIGGS
-784 ADSVNARKVFDGK
+784 ADPVNARKVFDSE

-812 FEIKDPSLA
+812 FEMKEPSLA

-831 KDKDDYIKEAKLE
+831 KDKKDYIKEAKLE

-856 KTSLEKSGDW
+856 KTSLEKSDDW
-866 VTVSTY
+866 QTVSTY
-872 SGEEKVY
+872 SGQEQVF
-879 SHSLDNISA
+879 SHALDNISA
-888 KYWRVTVDTKGGQYS
+888 KYWRITVDTKGGNYS
-903 SPSLPELQI
+903 WPSLPELQI
-912 LGYPLPNADAI
+912 LGYPLPNADTI
-923 MKTVTAAKEL
+923 MKTVTTAKGL
-933 SQQKDKFPQQV
+933 SQQKDKFSQKM
-944 LGELITKEAAVEASL
+944 LDELK
-959 TSKMFDIAVINT
+959 
-971 NVEALKNV
+971 
-979 VDECLAY
+979 
-986 DKNKE
+986 
-991 TAFKATED
+991 
-999 YRAAVNRIKAE
+999 IK
-1010 RVTAEEMAQF
+1010 EMA
-1020 KDLTEKA
+1020 LETS
-1027 AWLNSKIEAKLA
+1027 LNSKIFDVTAINA
-1039 DRGYDTDLMGLVDKL
+1039 NAGV
-1054 TPITEA
+1054 
-1060 LKLFAK
+1060 LKDCIEKRQLLKK

>member
-1 MDKRLLVKR
+1 MDKHLLVKR
-10 TLGCVCAATMM
+10 TLGCVCAATLM
-21 GATLVTHHDSLN
+21 GAALATHHDSLN
-33 TVIAEEKTVQV
+33 TVKAEEKTVQV
-44 QKELPFIDSLH
+44 QKELSSIDSLH

-71 VGEAS
+71 AGQES

-91 QAQALAEMKIPEKI
+91 QAQELAKMKIPEKI

-126 SDPSEK
+126 SDPTEK

-139 ELPKEVDLAFVFHD
+139 ELPKEVDLAFIFHD

-197 AEDASKYP
+197 AEDTSKYP

-230 LDVDIERDSIP
+230 LDVDVEHDSIP
-241 KVNGEVSDE
+241 KVNGEASDE
-250 NLKRSIHVFEEIGKL
+250 NLKRSIDVFEEIGKL

-311 QGEFQNDTKL
+311 QGEFQNDTRL

-342 MVGFSFYEEKA
+342 MIGFSFYEENA
-353 GSGNL
+353 QEGNL
-358 WYDINT
+358 WYDISE
-364 RKDEDTANG
+364 RKESDTTG
-373 INTDITGTRAER
+373 LSSSITATRAER
-385 YARWQPK
+385 YAKWQPK
-392 TGGVKGGIFSYAVD
+392 TGGVKGGIFSYAID
-406 RDGVAHQPEKVAQQD
+406 RDGVAHQPKKYAKQKEFKDA
-421 KRSQMQVDEI
+421 

-446 KQVMLKDKSYDL
+446 KTVMLKDKSYDL

-466 KALREAVIAQVG
+466 KALREAVMAQVG

-505 KFKKLSQ
+505 KFKKLAQ

-523 LDRSVLPANMKSGKD
+523 LDRSVLPANMKPGKD

-544 ETYKKNSKEEP
+544 ETYKKDNKEEP

-563 TISGLTGLKE
+563 KVSGLTGLKE

-613 RQIFDVM
+613 RQIFDTM
-620 RSTVSNHVR
+620 LSTVSNHVG
-629 SNEQTVRFDKQKPTG
+629 SNEQTVKFDKQKPTG
-644 HYPTTYGTTSLRLPK
+644 HYPDTYGKTSLRLPVANEK
-659 AEGNIDLQSR
+659 VDLQSQ

-692 NQKIAG
+692 NHKIAG
-698 RNFVD
+698 RSFVD
-703 PDYHYNNFKVSY
+703 SNYHYNNFKVSY
-715 DNYTLTVTDSTLGTT
+715 ENYTVKVTDSTLGTT
-730 TDKRLAT
+730 TDKTLAT
-737 DKEETYNVDFFSP
+737 DKEETYKVDFFSP

-784 ADSVNARKVFDGK
+784 ADKEMSRNVFDGSLGGDR
-797 IQSNLLTFDNQASII
+797 SNLLGMSGPKSTII
-812 FEIKDPSLA
+812 FNLKESGIVKHWRFFNDRARSPQNPAEDIQEIKLQVFDSE
-821 KYWRLFNDSS
+821 KYDIETLLKTPNQF
-831 KDKDDYIKEAKLE
+831 DKDDYWIT
-844 VFTGQLNAEADV
+844 VD
-856 KTSLEKSGDW
+856 SYKSKSE
-866 VTVSTY
+866 TVNNY
-872 SGEEKVY
+872 DQVLKM
-879 SHSLDNISA
+879 NSA
-888 KYWRVTVDTKGGQYS
+888 KYWRVTVDTKGGNYS
-903 SPSLPELQI
+903 WPSLPELQI
-912 LGYPLPNADAI
+912 LGYPLPNADTI
-923 MKTVTAAKEL
+923 MKTVTAAKGL
-933 SQQKDKFPQQV
+933 SQQKDKFSQKM
-944 LGELITKEAAVEASL
+944 LDELK
-959 TSKMFDIAVINT
+959 
-971 NVEALKNV
+971 
-979 VDECLAY
+979 
-986 DKNKE
+986 
-991 TAFKATED
+991 
-999 YRAAVNRIKAE
+999 IK
-1010 RVTAEEMAQF
+1010 EMA
-1020 KDLTEKA
+1020 LETS
-1027 AWLNSKIEAKLA
+1027 LNSKIFDVTAINA
-1039 DRGYDTDLMGLVDKL
+1039 NAGV
-1054 TPITEA
+1054 
-1060 LKLFAK
+1060 LKDCIEKRQLLKK

>member
-1 MDKRLLVKR
+1 MDKHLLVKR
-10 TLGCVCAATMM
+10 TLGCVCAATLM
-21 GATLVTHHDSLN
+21 GAALATHHDSLN
-33 TVIAEEKTVQV
+33 TVKAEEKTVQV
-44 QKELPFIDSLH
+44 QKELSSIDSLH

-71 VGEAS
+71 EKVPE
-76 QKVKE
+76 KVKE

-91 QAQALAEMKIPEKI
+91 QAQELAKMKIPEKI

-126 SDPSEK
+126 SDPTEK

-139 ELPKEVDLAFVFHD
+139 ELPKEVDLAFIFHD

-197 AEDASKYP
+197 AEDTSKYP

-230 LDVDIERDSIP
+230 LDVDVEHDSIP
-241 KVNGEVSDE
+241 KVDKKEDTAGVE
-250 NLKRSIHVFEEIGKL
+250 RSIQVFEEIGKL

-311 QGEFQNDTKL
+311 KGVFQNDTKL
-321 VTETPEERWQGY
+321 VTDTPEERWQGY

-342 MVGFSFYEEKA
+342 MIGFSFYEERA

-358 WYDINT
+358 WYDINS
-364 RKDEDTANG
+364 RKDDDKANG

-392 TGGVKGGIFSYAVD
+392 TGGVKGGIFSYAID

-421 KRSQMQVDEI
+421 KRSQTQVDEI

-446 KQVMLKDKSYDL
+446 KTVMLKDKSYDL

-466 KALREAVIAQVG
+466 KALREAVMAQVG

-505 KFKKLSQ
+505 KFKKLAQ

-523 LDRSVLPANMKSGKD
+523 LDQSVLPANMKPGKD

-544 ETYKKNSKEEP
+544 ETYKQDNKEEP

-563 TISGLTGLKE
+563 KVSGLTGLKE

-613 RQIFDVM
+613 RQIFDTM
-620 RSTVSNHVR
+620 LSTVSNHVG
-629 SNEQTVRFDKQKPTG
+629 SNEQTVKFDKQKPTG
-644 HYPTTYGTTSLRLPK
+644 HYPDTYGKTSLRLPV
-659 AEGNIDLQSR
+659 AEGNIDLQSQ

-692 NQKIAG
+692 NHKIAG
-698 RNFVD
+698 RSFVD
-703 PDYHYNNFKVSY
+703 SNYHYNNFKVSY
-715 DNYTLTVTDSTLGTT
+715 ENYTVKVTDSTLGTT
-730 TDKRLAT
+730 TDKTLAT
-737 DKEETYNVDFFSP
+737 DKEETYKVDFFSP

-760 KVIVGDEKTMMVNL
+760 KVIIGDEKTMMVNL

-784 ADSVNARKVFDGK
+784 ADSQAALKAFDGV
-797 IQSNLLTFDNQASII
+797 IEYNPISTQNRASII
-812 FEIKDPSLA
+812 FEMKDPSLA

-831 KDKDDYIKEAKLE
+831 KGEDDYIKEAKLE

-856 KTSLEKSGDW
+856 KTSLEKSDDW
-866 VTVSTY
+866 QTVSTY
-872 SGEEKVY
+872 SGQEQVF
-879 SHSLDNISA
+879 SHALDNISA
-888 KYWRVTVDTKGGQYS
+888 KYWRITVDNKKNQYGYV
-903 SPSLPELQI
+903 SLPELQI
-912 LGYPLPNADAI
+912 LGYPLPNADTI
-923 MKTVTAAKEL
+923 MKTVTTAKEL
-933 SQQKDKFPQQV
+933 SQQKDKFSQKM
-944 LGELITKEAAVEASL
+944 LDELK
-959 TSKMFDIAVINT
+959 
-971 NVEALKNV
+971 
-979 VDECLAY
+979 
-986 DKNKE
+986 
-991 TAFKATED
+991 
-999 YRAAVNRIKAE
+999 IK
-1010 RVTAEEMAQF
+1010 EMA
-1020 KDLTEKA
+1020 LETS
-1027 AWLNSKIEAKLA
+1027 LNSKIFDVTAINA
-1039 DRGYDTDLMGLVDKL
+1039 NAGV
-1054 TPITEA
+1054 
-1060 LKLFAK
+1060 LKDCIEKRQLLKK

>member
-1 MDKRLLVKR
+1 MDKHLLVKR
-10 TLGCVCAATMM
+10 TLGCVCAATLM
-21 GATLVTHHDSLN
+21 GAALATHHDSLN
-33 TVIAEEKTVQV
+33 TVKAEEKTVQV
-44 QKELPFIDSLH
+44 QKELPSIDSLH

-71 VGEAS
+71 ARQES
-76 QKVKE
+76 QKGKE

-91 QAQALAEMKIPEKI
+91 QAQELAKMKIPEKI

-126 SDPSEK
+126 SDPTEK

-139 ELPKEVDLAFVFHD
+139 ELPKEVDLAFIFHD

-197 AEDASKYP
+197 AEDTSKYP

-230 LDVDIERDSIP
+230 LDVDVEHDSIP
-241 KVNGEVSDE
+241 KVNGKASDE
-250 NLKRSIHVFEEIGKL
+250 NLKRSIDVFEEIGKL
-265 IGPKGADKSRL
+265 IGPKGVDKSRL

-296 YIDLLLVQVYGARGE
+296 YINLLLVQIYGS
-311 QGEFQNDTKL
+311 QGEKGVFQNDTKL
-321 VTETPEERWQGY
+321 VTDTPEERWQGY

-342 MVGFSFYEEKA
+342 MIGFSFYEERA

-358 WYDINT
+358 WYDINS
-364 RKDEDTANG
+364 RKDDDKANG

-392 TGGVKGGIFSYAVD
+392 TGGVKGGIFSYAID

-421 KRSQMQVDEI
+421 KRSQTQVDEI

-446 KQVMLKDKSYDL
+446 KTVMLKDKSYDL

-466 KALREAVIAQVG
+466 KALREAVMAQVG

-505 KFKKLSQ
+505 KFKKLAQ

-523 LDRSVLPANMKSGKD
+523 LDQSVLPANMKPGKD

-544 ETYKKNSKEEP
+544 ETYKKDNKEEP

-563 TISGLTGLKE
+563 KVSGLTGLKE

-613 RQIFDVM
+613 RQIFDTM
-620 RSTVSNHVR
+620 LSTVSNHVG
-629 SNEQTVRFDKQKPTG
+629 SNEQTVKFDKQKPTG
-644 HYPTTYGTTSLRLPK
+644 HYPDTYGKTSLRLPV
-659 AEGNIDLQSR
+659 AEGNIDLQSQ

-692 NQKIAG
+692 NHKIAG
-698 RNFVD
+698 RSFVD
-703 PDYHYNNFKVSY
+703 SNYHYNNFKVSY
-715 DNYTLTVTDSTLGTT
+715 ENYTVKVTDSTLGTT
-730 TDKRLAT
+730 TDKTLAT
-737 DKEETYNVDFFSP
+737 DKEETYKVDFFSP

-784 ADSVNARKVFDGK
+784 ADPVNARKVFDSE

-812 FEIKDPSLA
+812 FEMKNPSLA

-831 KDKDDYIKEAKLE
+831 KDKKDYIKEAKLE

-856 KTSLEKSGDW
+856 KTSLEKSDDW
-866 VTVSTY
+866 QTVSTY
-872 SGEEKVY
+872 SGQEQVF
-879 SHSLDNISA
+879 SHALDNISA
-888 KYWRVTVDTKGGQYS
+888 KYWRITVDNKKNQYGYV
-903 SPSLPELQI
+903 SLPELQI
-912 LGYPLPNADAI
+912 LGYPLPNADTI
-923 MKTVTAAKEL
+923 MKTVTTAKGL
-933 SQQKDKFPQQV
+933 IQQKDKFSQKM
-944 LGELITKEAAVEASL
+944 LDELK
-959 TSKMFDIAVINT
+959 
-971 NVEALKNV
+971 
-979 VDECLAY
+979 
-986 DKNKE
+986 
-991 TAFKATED
+991 
-999 YRAAVNRIKAE
+999 IK
-1010 RVTAEEMAQF
+1010 EMA
-1020 KDLTEKA
+1020 LETS
-1027 AWLNSKIEAKLA
+1027 LNSKIFDVTAINA
-1039 DRGYDTDLMGLVDKL
+1039 NAGV
-1054 TPITEA
+1054 
-1060 LKLFAK
+1060 LKDCIEKRQLLKK

>member
-1 MDKRLLVKR
+1 MDKHLLVKR
-10 TLGCVCAATMM
+10 TLGCVCAATLM
-21 GATLVTHHDSLN
+21 GAALATHHDSLN
-33 TVIAEEKTVQV
+33 TVKAEEKTVQV
-44 QKELPFIDSLH
+44 QKGLPSIDSLH

-71 VGEAS
+71 AGQES

-91 QAQALAEMKIPEKI
+91 QAQELAKMKIPEKI

-126 SDPSEK
+126 SDPTEK

-139 ELPKEVDLAFVFHD
+139 ELPKEVDLAFIFHD

-197 AEDASKYP
+197 AEDTSKYP

-230 LDVDIERDSIP
+230 LDVDVEHDSIP
-241 KVNGEVSDE
+241 KVNGKASDE
-250 NLKRSIHVFEEIGKL
+250 NLKRSIQVFEEIGKL
-265 IGPKGADKSRL
+265 IGPKGVDKSRL

-296 YIDLLLVQVYGARGE
+296 YINLLLVQVYGS
-311 QGEFQNDTKL
+311 QGEKGGWEPVSNRPEKTM
-321 VTETPEERWQGY
+321 EERWQGY

-342 MVGFSFYEEKA
+342 MIGFSFYEERA

-358 WYDINT
+358 WYDINVE
-364 RKDEDTANG
+364 DESNPNIG
-373 INTDITGTRAER
+373 KEIKGTRAER
-385 YARWQPK
+385 YAKWQPK

-406 RDGVAHQPEKVAQQD
+406 RDGVVHPK
-421 KRSQMQVDEI
+421 KNGYKNPKL
-431 TDNIFH
+431 DNIVT

-446 KQVMLKDKSYDL
+446 KTVMLKDKSYDL

-466 KALREAVIAQVG
+466 KALREAVMAQVG

-505 KFKKLSQ
+505 KFKKLAQ

-523 LDRSVLPANMKSGKD
+523 LDQSVLPANMKPGKD

-544 ETYKKNSKEEP
+544 ETYKKDNKEES

-563 TISGLTGLKE
+563 KVSGLTGLKE

-613 RQIFDVM
+613 RQIFDTM
-620 RSTVSNHVR
+620 LSTVSNHVG
-629 SNEQTVRFDKQKPTG
+629 SNKQTVKFDKQKPTG
-644 HYPTTYGTTSLRLPK
+644 HYPDTYGKTSLRLPVANEK
-659 AEGNIDLQSR
+659 VDLQSQ

-692 NQKIAG
+692 NQQIAG
-698 RNFVD
+698 RSFVD
-703 PDYHYNNFKVSY
+703 SNYHYNNFKVSY
-715 DNYTLTVTDSTLGTT
+715 ENYTVKVTDSTLGTT
-730 TDKRLAT
+730 TDKTLAT
-737 DKEETYNVDFFSP
+737 DKEETYKVDFFSP

-784 ADSVNARKVFDGK
+784 ADPVNARKVFDSE

-812 FEIKDPSLA
+812 FEMKDPSLA

-831 KDKDDYIKEAKLE
+831 KGKDDYIKEAKLE

-856 KTSLEKSGDW
+856 KTSLEKSDDW
-866 VTVSTY
+866 QTVSTY
-872 SGEEKVY
+872 SGQEQVF
-879 SHSLDNISA
+879 SHALDNISA
-888 KYWRVTVDTKGGQYS
+888 KYWRITVDNKKNQYGCV
-903 SPSLPELQI
+903 SLPELQI
-912 LGYPLPNADAI
+912 LGYPLPNADII

-933 SQQKDKFPQQV
+933 SQQKDKFSQKM
-944 LGELITKEAAVEASL
+944 LDELK
-959 TSKMFDIAVINT
+959 
-971 NVEALKNV
+971 
-979 VDECLAY
+979 
-986 DKNKE
+986 
-991 TAFKATED
+991 
-999 YRAAVNRIKAE
+999 IK
-1010 RVTAEEMAQF
+1010 EMA
-1020 KDLTEKA
+1020 LETS
-1027 AWLNSKIEAKLA
+1027 LNSKIFDVTAINA
-1039 DRGYDTDLMGLVDKL
+1039 NAGV
-1054 TPITEA
+1054 
-1060 LKLFAK
+1060 LKDCIEKRQLLKK

>member
-1 MDKRLLVKR
+1 MDKHLLVKR
-10 TLGCVCAATMM
+10 TLGCVCAATLM
-21 GATLVTHHDSLN
+21 GAALATHHDSLN
-33 TVIAEEKTVQV
+33 TVKAEEKTVQV
-44 QKELPFIDSLH
+44 QKELSSIDSLH

-71 VGEAS
+71 EKVPE
-76 QKVKE
+76 KVKE

-91 QAQALAEMKIPEKI
+91 QAQELTKMKIPEKI

-126 SDPSEK
+126 SDPTEK

-139 ELPKEVDLAFVFHD
+139 ELPKEVDLAFIFHD

-197 AEDASKYP
+197 AEDTSKYP

-230 LDVDIERDSIP
+230 LDVDVEHDSIP
-241 KVNGEVSDE
+241 KVDKKEDTAGVE
-250 NLKRSIHVFEEIGKL
+250 RSIQVFEEIGKL
-265 IGPKGADKSRL
+265 IGPKGVDKSRL

-296 YIDLLLVQVYGARGE
+296 YINLLLVQVYGS
-311 QGEFQNDTKL
+311 QGEKGGWEPVSNRPEKTM
-321 VTETPEERWQGY
+321 EERWQGY

-342 MVGFSFYEEKA
+342 MIGFSFYEERA

-358 WYDINT
+358 WYDINS
-364 RKDEDTANG
+364 RKDDDKANG

-392 TGGVKGGIFSYAVD
+392 TGGVKGGIFSYAID

-421 KRSQMQVDEI
+421 KRSQTQVDEI

-446 KQVMLKDKSYDL
+446 KTVMLKDKSYDL

-466 KALREAVIAQVG
+466 KALREAVMAQVG

-505 KFKKLSQ
+505 KFKKLAQ

-523 LDRSVLPANMKSGKD
+523 LDQSVLPANMKPGKD

-544 ETYKKNSKEEP
+544 ETYKQDNKEEP

-563 TISGLTGLKE
+563 KVSGLTGLKE

-613 RQIFDVM
+613 RQIFDTM
-620 RSTVSNHVR
+620 LSTVSNHVG
-629 SNEQTVRFDKQKPTG
+629 SNEQTVKFDKQKPTG
-644 HYPTTYGTTSLRLPK
+644 HYPDTYGKTSLRLPVANEK
-659 AEGNIDLQSR
+659 VDLQSQ

-692 NQKIAG
+692 NQQIAG
-698 RNFVD
+698 RSFVD
-703 PDYHYNNFKVSY
+703 SNYHYNNFKVSY
-715 DNYTLTVTDSTLGTT
+715 ENYTVKVTDSTLGTT
-730 TDKRLAT
+730 TDKTLAT
-737 DKEETYNVDFFSP
+737 DKEETYKVDFFSP

-784 ADSVNARKVFDGK
+784 ADPVNARKVFDSE

-812 FEIKDPSLA
+812 FEMKDPSLA

-831 KDKDDYIKEAKLE
+831 KGKDDYIKEAKLE

-856 KTSLEKSGDW
+856 KTSLEKSDDW
-866 VTVSTY
+866 QTVSTY
-872 SGEEKVY
+872 SGQEQVF
-879 SHSLDNISA
+879 SHALDNISA
-888 KYWRVTVDTKGGQYS
+888 KYWRITVDNKKNQYGCV
-903 SPSLPELQI
+903 SLPELQI
-912 LGYPLPNADAI
+912 LGYPLPNADTI
-923 MKTVTAAKEL
+923 MKTVTTTKGL
-933 SQQKDKFPQQV
+933 SQQKDKFSQKM
-944 LGELITKEAAVEASL
+944 LDELK
-959 TSKMFDIAVINT
+959 
-971 NVEALKNV
+971 
-979 VDECLAY
+979 
-986 DKNKE
+986 
-991 TAFKATED
+991 
-999 YRAAVNRIKAE
+999 IK
-1010 RVTAEEMAQF
+1010 EMA
-1020 KDLTEKA
+1020 LETS
-1027 AWLNSKIEAKLA
+1027 LNSKIFDVTAINA
-1039 DRGYDTDLMGLVDKL
+1039 NAGV
-1054 TPITEA
+1054 
-1060 LKLFAK
+1060 LKDCIEKRQLLKK

>member
-1 MDKRLLVKR
+1 MDKHLLVKR
-10 TLGCVCAATMM
+10 TLGCVCAATLM
-21 GATLVTHHDSLN
+21 GAALATHHDSLN
-33 TVIAEEKTVQV
+33 TVKAEEKTVQV
-44 QKELPFIDSLH
+44 QKELPSIDSLH

-71 VGEAS
+71 EKVPE
-76 QKVKE
+76 KVKE
-81 ILAKAQQADK
+81 ILEKAQQADK
-91 QAQALAEMKIPEKI
+91 QAQELAKMKIPEKI

-126 SDPSEK
+126 SDPTEK

-139 ELPKEVDLAFVFHD
+139 ELPKEVDLAFIFHD

-197 AEDASKYP
+197 AEDTSKYP

-230 LDVDIERDSIP
+230 LDVDVEHDSIP
-241 KVNGEVSDE
+241 KVDKKEDTAGVE
-250 NLKRSIHVFEEIGKL
+250 RSIQVFEEIGKL

-296 YIDLLLVQVYGARGE
+296 YINLLLVQVYGS
-311 QGEFQNDTKL
+311 QGEKGVFQNDTKL
-321 VTETPEERWQGY
+321 VTDTPEERWQGY

-342 MVGFSFYEEKA
+342 MIGFSFYEERA

-358 WYDINT
+358 WYDINS
-364 RKDEDTANG
+364 RKDEDKANG

-392 TGGVKGGIFSYAVD
+392 TGGVKGGIFSYAID

-421 KRSQMQVDEI
+421 ERRQTQVDEI

-446 KQVMLKDKSYDL
+446 KTVMLKDKSYDL

-466 KALREAVIAQVG
+466 KALREAVMAQVG

-505 KFKKLSQ
+505 KFKKLAQ

-523 LDRSVLPANMKSGKD
+523 LDQSVLPANMKPGKD

-544 ETYKKNSKEEP
+544 ETYKKDNKEEP

-563 TISGLTGLKE
+563 KVSGLTGLKE

-613 RQIFDVM
+613 RQIFDTM
-620 RSTVSNHVR
+620 LSTVSNHVG
-629 SNEQTVRFDKQKPTG
+629 SNEQTVKFDKQKPTG
-644 HYPTTYGTTSLRLPK
+644 HYPDTYGKTSLRLPV
-659 AEGNIDLQSR
+659 AEGNIDLQSQ

-692 NQKIAG
+692 NHKIAG
-698 RNFVD
+698 RSFVD
-703 PDYHYNNFKVSY
+703 SNYHYNNFKVSY
-715 DNYTLTVTDSTLGTT
+715 ENYTVKVTDSTLGTT
-730 TDKRLAT
+730 TDKTLAT
-737 DKEETYNVDFFSP
+737 DKEETYKVDFFSP

-774 AEGATVIGGS
+774 AAGATVIKS
-784 ADSVNARKVFDGK
+784 ENDENAKKVFNG
-797 IQSNLLTFDNQASII
+797 IMEYNPISTQNRASII
-812 FEIKDPSLA
+812 FEMKDPSLA

-831 KDKDDYIKEAKLE
+831 KDKKDYIKEAKLE

-856 KTSLEKSGDW
+856 KTSLEKSDDW
-866 VTVSTY
+866 QTVSTY
-872 SGEEKVY
+872 SGQEQVF
-879 SHSLDNISA
+879 SHALDNISA
-888 KYWRVTVDTKGGQYS
+888 KYWRITVDTKGGNYS
-903 SPSLPELQI
+903 WPSLPELQI
-912 LGYPLPNADAI
+912 LGYPLPNADTI
-923 MKTVTAAKEL
+923 MKTVTTAKGL
-933 SQQKDKFPQQV
+933 SQQKDKFSQKM
-944 LGELITKEAAVEASL
+944 LDELK
-959 TSKMFDIAVINT
+959 
-971 NVEALKNV
+971 
-979 VDECLAY
+979 
-986 DKNKE
+986 
-991 TAFKATED
+991 
-999 YRAAVNRIKAE
+999 IK
-1010 RVTAEEMAQF
+1010 EMA
-1020 KDLTEKA
+1020 LETS
-1027 AWLNSKIEAKLA
+1027 LNSKIFDVTAINA
-1039 DRGYDTDLMGLVDKL
+1039 NAGV
-1054 TPITEA
+1054 
-1060 LKLFAK
+1060 LKDCIEKRQLLKK

>member
-1 MDKRLLVKR
+1 MDKHLLVKR
-10 TLGCVCAATMM
+10 TLGCVCAATLM
-21 GATLVTHHDSLN
+21 GAALATHHDSLN
-33 TVIAEEKTVQV
+33 TVKAEEKTVQV
-44 QKELPFIDSLH
+44 QKELPSIDSLH

-71 VGEAS
+71 AGQES
-76 QKVKE
+76 QKGKE

-91 QAQALAEMKIPEKI
+91 QAQELAKMKIPEKI

-126 SDPSEK
+126 SDPTEK

-139 ELPKEVDLAFVFHD
+139 ELPKEVDLAFIFHD

-197 AEDASKYP
+197 AEDTSKYP

-230 LDVDIERDSIP
+230 LDVDVEHDSIP
-241 KVNGEVSDE
+241 KVNGEASDE
-250 NLKRSIHVFEEIGKL
+250 NLKRSIDVFEEIGKL
-265 IGPKGADKSRL
+265 LGPKGVDKSRL

-342 MVGFSFYEEKA
+342 MIGFSFYEERA

-358 WYDINT
+358 WYDINS

-392 TGGVKGGIFSYAVD
+392 TGGIKGGIFSYAID
-406 RDGVAHQPEKVAQQD
+406 RDGVAHQPKQIAEKD
-421 KRSQMQVDEI
+421 KQNVKNNQPQIPEI

-446 KQVMLKDKSYDL
+446 KTVMLKDKSYDL

-466 KALREAVIAQVG
+466 KALREAVMAQVG

-505 KFKKLSQ
+505 KFKKLAQ

-523 LDRSVLPANMKSGKD
+523 LDQSVLPANMKPGKD

-544 ETYKKNSKEEP
+544 ETYKKDNKEEP

-563 TISGLTGLKE
+563 KVSGLTGLKE

-601 GNKLDLAPGTEN
+601 GNKLDLAPGTQN
-613 RQIFDVM
+613 RQIFDTM
-620 RSTVSNHVR
+620 LSTVSNHVG
-629 SNEQTVRFDKQKPTG
+629 SNEQTVKFDKQKPTG
-644 HYPTTYGTTSLRLPK
+644 HYPDTYGKTSLRLPVANEK
-659 AEGNIDLQSR
+659 VDLQSQ

-692 NQKIAG
+692 NHKIAG
-698 RNFVD
+698 RSFVD
-703 PDYHYNNFKVSY
+703 SNYHYNNFKVSY
-715 DNYTLTVTDSTLGTT
+715 ENYTVKVTDSTLGTT
-730 TDKRLAT
+730 TDKTLAT
-737 DKEETYNVDFFSP
+737 DKEETYKVDFFSP

-774 AEGATVIGGS
+774 AAGATVIKS
-784 ADSVNARKVFDGK
+784 ENDENAKKVFNGIMEYNPLSFNNK
-797 IQSNLLTFDNQASII
+797 SSII
-812 FEIKDPSLA
+812 FEMKDPSLA

-831 KDKDDYIKEAKLE
+831 KGKDDYIKEAKLE

-856 KTSLEKSGDW
+856 KTSLEKSDDW
-866 VTVSTY
+866 QTVSTY
-872 SGEEKVY
+872 SGQEQVF
-879 SHSLDNISA
+879 SHALDNISA
-888 KYWRVTVDTKGGQYS
+888 KYWRITVDNKKNQYGYV
-903 SPSLPELQI
+903 SLPELQI
-912 LGYPLPNADAI
+912 LGYPLPNADTI
-923 MKTVTAAKEL
+923 MKTVTTAKEL
-933 SQQKDKFPQQV
+933 SQQKDKFSQKM
-944 LGELITKEAAVEASL
+944 LDELK
-959 TSKMFDIAVINT
+959 
-971 NVEALKNV
+971 
-979 VDECLAY
+979 
-986 DKNKE
+986 
-991 TAFKATED
+991 
-999 YRAAVNRIKAE
+999 IK
-1010 RVTAEEMAQF
+1010 EMA
-1020 KDLTEKA
+1020 LETS
-1027 AWLNSKIEAKLA
+1027 LNSKIFDVTAINA
-1039 DRGYDTDLMGLVDKL
+1039 NAGV
-1054 TPITEA
+1054 
-1060 LKLFAK
+1060 LKDCIEKRQLLKK

>member
-1 MDKRLLVKR
+1 MDKHLLVKR
-10 TLGCVCAATMM
+10 TLGCVCAATLM
-21 GATLVTHHDSLN
+21 GAALATHHDSLN
-33 TVIAEEKTVQV
+33 TVKAEEKTVQV
-44 QKELPFIDSLH
+44 QKELSSIDSLH

-71 VGEAS
+71 EKVPE
-76 QKVKE
+76 KVKE

-91 QAQALAEMKIPEKI
+91 QAQELTKMKIPEKI

-126 SDPSEK
+126 SDPTEK

-139 ELPKEVDLAFVFHD
+139 ELPKEVDLAFIFHD

-197 AEDASKYP
+197 AEDTSKYP

-230 LDVDIERDSIP
+230 LDVDVEHDSIP
-241 KVNGEVSDE
+241 KVNGKASDE
-250 NLKRSIHVFEEIGKL
+250 NLKRSIDVFEEIGKL
-265 IGPKGADKSRL
+265 IGPKGVDKSRL

-342 MVGFSFYEEKA
+342 MIGFSFYEERA

-358 WYDINT
+358 WYDINS
-364 RKDEDTANG
+364 RKDDDKANG

-392 TGGVKGGIFSYAVD
+392 TGGVKGGIFSYAID
-406 RDGVAHQPEKVAQQD
+406 RDGVAHQPKQIAEKD
-421 KRSQMQVDEI
+421 KQNVKNNQPQIPEI

-446 KQVMLKDKSYDL
+446 KTVMLKDKSYDL

-466 KALREAVIAQVG
+466 KALREAVMAQVG

-505 KFKKLSQ
+505 KFKKLAQ

-523 LDRSVLPANMKSGKD
+523 LDQSVLPANMKPGKD

-544 ETYKKNSKEEP
+544 ETYKKDNKEEP

-563 TISGLTGLKE
+563 KVSGLTGLKE

-613 RQIFDVM
+613 RQIFDTM
-620 RSTVSNHVR
+620 LSTISNHVG
-629 SNEQTVRFDKQKPTG
+629 SNEQTVKFDKQKPTG
-644 HYPTTYGTTSLRLPK
+644 HYPDTYGKTSLRLPV
-659 AEGNIDLQSR
+659 AEGNIDLQSQ

-692 NQKIAG
+692 NHKIAG
-698 RNFVD
+698 RSFVD
-703 PDYHYNNFKVSY
+703 SNYHYNNFKVSY
-715 DNYTLTVTDSTLGTT
+715 ENYTVKVTDSTLGTT
-730 TDKRLAT
+730 TDKTLAT
-737 DKEETYNVDFFSP
+737 DKEETYKVDFFSP

-784 ADSVNARKVFDGK
+784 ADSQAALKAFDGV
-797 IQSNLLTFDNQASII
+797 IEYNPISTQNRASII
-812 FEIKDPSLA
+812 FEMKDPSLA

-831 KDKDDYIKEAKLE
+831 KGEDDYIKEAKLE

-856 KTSLEKSGDW
+856 KTSLEKSDDW
-866 VTVSTY
+866 QTVSTY
-872 SGEEKVY
+872 SGQEQVF
-879 SHSLDNISA
+879 SHALDNISA
-888 KYWRVTVDTKGGQYS
+888 KYWRVTVDTKGGNYS
-903 SPSLPELQI
+903 RPSLPELQI
-912 LGYPLPNADAI
+912 LGYPLPNADTI
-923 MKTVTAAKEL
+923 MKTVTTAKEL
-933 SQQKDKFPQQV
+933 SQQKDKFSQKI
-944 LGELITKEAAVEASL
+944 LDELK
-959 TSKMFDIAVINT
+959 
-971 NVEALKNV
+971 
-979 VDECLAY
+979 
-986 DKNKE
+986 
-991 TAFKATED
+991 
-999 YRAAVNRIKAE
+999 IK
-1010 RVTAEEMAQF
+1010 EMA
-1020 KDLTEKA
+1020 LETS
-1027 AWLNSKIEAKLA
+1027 LNSKIFDVTAIDA
-1039 DRGYDTDLMGLVDKL
+1039 NAGV
-1054 TPITEA
+1054 
-1060 LKLFAK
+1060 LKDCIEKRQLLKK

>member
-1 MDKRLLVKR
+1 MDKHLLVKR
-10 TLGCVCAATMM
+10 TLGCVCAATLM
-21 GATLVTHHDSLN
+21 GAALATHHDSLN
-33 TVIAEEKTVQV
+33 TVKAEEKTVQV
-44 QKELPFIDSLH
+44 QKELSSIDSLH

-71 VGEAS
+71 EKVPE
-76 QKVKE
+76 KVKE

-91 QAQALAEMKIPEKI
+91 QAQELAKMKIPEKI

-126 SDPSEK
+126 SDPTEK

-139 ELPKEVDLAFVFHD
+139 ELPKEVDLAFIFHD

-173 NKQGTRVI
+173 NKQGTRGI

-197 AEDASKYP
+197 AEDTSKYP

-230 LDVDIERDSIP
+230 LDVDVEHDSIP
-241 KVNGEVSDE
+241 KVNGKASDE
-250 NLKRSIHVFEEIGKL
+250 NLKRSIDVFEEIGKL
-265 IGPKGADKSRL
+265 IGPKGTDKSRL

-311 QGEFQNDTKL
+311 QGEFQNDTRL

-342 MVGFSFYEEKA
+342 MIGFSFYEERA

-358 WYDINT
+358 WYDINS
-364 RKDEDTANG
+364 RKDEDKANG

-392 TGGVKGGIFSYAVD
+392 TGGVKGGIFSYAID

-421 KRSQMQVDEI
+421 KRSQTQVDEI

-446 KQVMLKDKSYDL
+446 KTVMLKDKSYDL

-466 KALREAVIAQVG
+466 KALREAVMAQVG

-505 KFKKLSQ
+505 KFKKLAQ

-523 LDRSVLPANMKSGKD
+523 LDQSVLPANMKPGKD

-544 ETYKKNSKEEP
+544 ETYKKDNKEEP

-563 TISGLTGLKE
+563 KVSGLTGLKE

-601 GNKLDLAPGTEN
+601 GNKLDLAPGTQN
-613 RQIFDVM
+613 RQIFDTM
-620 RSTVSNHVR
+620 LSTVSNHVG
-629 SNEQTVRFDKQKPTG
+629 SNEQTVKFDKQKPTG
-644 HYPTTYGTTSLRLPK
+644 HYPDTYGKTSLRLPVANEK
-659 AEGNIDLQSR
+659 VDLQSQ

-692 NQKIAG
+692 NHKIAG
-698 RNFVD
+698 RSFVD
-703 PDYHYNNFKVSY
+703 SNYHYNNFKVSY
-715 DNYTLTVTDSTLGTT
+715 ENYTVKVTDSTLGTT
-730 TDKRLAT
+730 TDKTLAT
-737 DKEETYNVDFFSP
+737 DKEETYKVDFFSP

-774 AEGATVIGGS
+774 AEGATVIKS
-784 ADSVNARKVFDGK
+784 ENDENAKKVFNGIMEYNPLSFNNK
-797 IQSNLLTFDNQASII
+797 SSII
-812 FEIKDPSLA
+812 FEMKDPSLA

-831 KDKDDYIKEAKLE
+831 KGEDDYIKEAKLE

-856 KTSLEKSGDW
+856 KTSLEKSDDW
-866 VTVSTY
+866 QTVSTY
-872 SGEEKVY
+872 SGQEQVF
-879 SHSLDNISA
+879 SHALDNISA
-888 KYWRVTVDTKGGQYS
+888 KYWRVTVDTKGGNYS
-903 SPSLPELQI
+903 WPSLPELQI
-912 LGYPLPNADAI
+912 LGYPLPNADTI

-933 SQQKDKFPQQV
+933 SQQKDKFSQKM
-944 LGELITKEAAVEASL
+944 LDELK
-959 TSKMFDIAVINT
+959 
-971 NVEALKNV
+971 
-979 VDECLAY
+979 
-986 DKNKE
+986 
-991 TAFKATED
+991 
-999 YRAAVNRIKAE
+999 IK
-1010 RVTAEEMAQF
+1010 EMA
-1020 KDLTEKA
+1020 LETS
-1027 AWLNSKIEAKLA
+1027 LNSKIFDVTAINA
-1039 DRGYDTDLMGLVDKL
+1039 NAGV
-1054 TPITEA
+1054 
-1060 LKLFAK
+1060 LKDCIEKRQLLKK

>member
-1 MDKRLLVKR
+1 
-10 TLGCVCAATMM
+10 
-21 GATLVTHHDSLN
+21 
-33 TVIAEEKTVQV
+33 
-44 QKELPFIDSLH
+44 
-55 YLSENSKK
+55 
-63 EFKEELSK
+63 
-71 VGEAS
+71 
-76 QKVKE
+76 
-81 ILAKAQQADK
+81 
-91 QAQALAEMKIPEKI
+91 
-105 PMKPLHGP
+105 
-113 LYGGYFRTWHDKT
+113 
-126 SDPSEK
+126 
-132 DKVNSMG
+132 MG
-139 ELPKEVDLAFVFHD
+139 ELPKEVDLAFIFHD

-197 AEDASKYP
+197 AEDTSKYP

-230 LDVDIERDSIP
+230 LDVDVEHDSIP
-241 KVNGEVSDE
+241 KVNGKASDE
-250 NLKRSIHVFEEIGKL
+250 NLKRSIDVFEEIGKL
-265 IGPKGADKSRL
+265 IGPKGVDKSRL

-342 MVGFSFYEEKA
+342 MIGFSFYEERA

-358 WYDINT
+358 WYDINS
-364 RKDEDTANG
+364 RKDDDKANG

-392 TGGVKGGIFSYAVD
+392 TGGVKGGIFSYAID
-406 RDGVAHQPEKVAQQD
+406 RDGVAHQPKQIAEKD
-421 KRSQMQVDEI
+421 KQNVKNNQPQIPEI

-446 KQVMLKDKSYDL
+446 KTVMLKDKSYDL

-466 KALREAVIAQVG
+466 KALREAVMAQVG

-505 KFKKLSQ
+505 KFKKLAQ

-523 LDRSVLPANMKSGKD
+523 LDQSVLPANMKPGKD

-544 ETYKKNSKEEP
+544 ETYKKDNKEEP

-563 TISGLTGLKE
+563 KVSGLTGLKE

-613 RQIFDVM
+613 RQIFDTM
-620 RSTVSNHVR
+620 LSTISNHVG
-629 SNEQTVRFDKQKPTG
+629 SNEQTVKFDKQKPTG
-644 HYPTTYGTTSLRLPK
+644 HYPDTYGKTSLRLPV
-659 AEGNIDLQSR
+659 AEGNIDLQSQ

-692 NQKIAG
+692 NHKIAG
-698 RNFVD
+698 RSFVD
-703 PDYHYNNFKVSY
+703 SNYHYNNFKVSY
-715 DNYTLTVTDSTLGTT
+715 ENYTVKVTDSTLGTT
-730 TDKRLAT
+730 TDKTLAT
-737 DKEETYNVDFFSP
+737 DKEETYKVDFFSP

-784 ADSVNARKVFDGK
+784 ADSQAALKAFDGV
-797 IQSNLLTFDNQASII
+797 IEYNPISTQNRASII
-812 FEIKDPSLA
+812 FEMKDPSLA

-831 KDKDDYIKEAKLE
+831 KGEDDYIKEAKLE

-856 KTSLEKSGDW
+856 KTSLEKSDDW
-866 VTVSTY
+866 QTVSTY
-872 SGEEKVY
+872 SGQEQVF
-879 SHSLDNISA
+879 SHALDNISA
-888 KYWRVTVDTKGGQYS
+888 KYWRVTVDTKGGNYS
-903 SPSLPELQI
+903 WPSLPELQI
-912 LGYPLPNADAI
+912 LGYPLPNADTI
-923 MKTVTAAKEL
+923 MKTVTTAKEL
-933 SQQKDKFPQQV
+933 SQQKDKFSQKI
-944 LGELITKEAAVEASL
+944 LDELK
-959 TSKMFDIAVINT
+959 
-971 NVEALKNV
+971 
-979 VDECLAY
+979 
-986 DKNKE
+986 
-991 TAFKATED
+991 
-999 YRAAVNRIKAE
+999 IK
-1010 RVTAEEMAQF
+1010 EMA
-1020 KDLTEKA
+1020 LETS
-1027 AWLNSKIEAKLA
+1027 LNSKIFDVTAIDA
-1039 DRGYDTDLMGLVDKL
+1039 NAGV
-1054 TPITEA
+1054 
-1060 LKLFAK
+1060 LKDCIEKRQLLKK

>member
-1 MDKRLLVKR
+1 MDKHLLVKR
-10 TLGCVCAATMM
+10 TLGCVCAATLM
-21 GATLVTHHDSLN
+21 GAALATHHDSLN
-33 TVIAEEKTVQV
+33 TVKAEEKTVQV
-44 QKELPFIDSLH
+44 QKELSSIDSLH

-71 VGEAS
+71 EKVPE
-76 QKVKE
+76 KVKE

-91 QAQALAEMKIPEKI
+91 QAQELTKMKIPEKI
-105 PMKPLHGP
+105 PMKPLHDP

-126 SDPSEK
+126 SDPTEK

-139 ELPKEVDLAFVFHD
+139 ELPKEVDLAFIFHD

-197 AEDASKYP
+197 AEDTSKYP

-230 LDVDIERDSIP
+230 LDVDVEHDSIP
-241 KVNGEVSDE
+241 KVNGKASDE
-250 NLKRSIHVFEEIGKL
+250 NLKRSIDVFEEIGKL

-342 MVGFSFYEEKA
+342 MIGFSFYEERA

-358 WYDINT
+358 WYDINS
-364 RKDEDTANG
+364 RKDEDKANG

-392 TGGVKGGIFSYAVD
+392 TGGIKGGIFSYAID
-406 RDGVAHQPEKVAQQD
+406 RDGVAHQPKQIAEKD
-421 KRSQMQVDEI
+421 KQNVKNNQPQIPEI

-446 KQVMLKDKSYDL
+446 KTVMLKDKSYDL

-466 KALREAVIAQVG
+466 KALREAVMAQVG

-489 TLRLDNPAIQS
+489 ILRLDNPAIQS

-505 KFKKLSQ
+505 KFKKLAQ

-523 LDRSVLPANMKSGKD
+523 LDRSVLPANMKPGKD

-544 ETYKKNSKEEP
+544 ETYKKDNKEEP

-563 TISGLTGLKE
+563 KVSGLTGLKE

-613 RQIFDVM
+613 RQIFDTM
-620 RSTVSNHVR
+620 LSTVSNHVG
-629 SNEQTVRFDKQKPTG
+629 SNEQTVKFEKQKPTG
-644 HYPTTYGTTSLRLPK
+644 HYPDTYGKTSLRLPV
-659 AEGNIDLQSR
+659 AEGNIDLQSQ

-692 NQKIAG
+692 NHKIAG
-698 RNFVD
+698 RSFVD
-703 PDYHYNNFKVSY
+703 SNYHYNNFKVSY
-715 DNYTLTVTDSTLGTT
+715 ENYTVKVTDSTLGTT
-730 TDKRLAT
+730 TDKTLAT
-737 DKEETYNVDFFSP
+737 DKEETYKVDFFSP

-774 AEGATVIGGS
+774 AAGATVIKS
-784 ADSVNARKVFDGK
+784 ENDENAKKVFNGIMEYNPLSFNNK
-797 IQSNLLTFDNQASII
+797 SSII
-812 FEIKDPSLA
+812 FEMKDPSLA
-821 KYWRLFNDSS
+821 KYWRLFNDNS
-831 KDKDDYIKEAKLE
+831 KGKDDYIKEAKLE

-856 KTSLEKSGDW
+856 KTSLEKSDDW
-866 VTVSTY
+866 QTVSTY
-872 SGEEKVY
+872 SGQEQVF
-879 SHSLDNISA
+879 SHALDNIST
-888 KYWRVTVDTKGGQYS
+888 KYWRITVDNKKNQYGYV
-903 SPSLPELQI
+903 SLPELQI
-912 LGYPLPNADAI
+912 LGYPLPNADTI

-933 SQQKDKFPQQV
+933 SQQKDKFSQKM
-944 LGELITKEAAVEASL
+944 LDELK
-959 TSKMFDIAVINT
+959 
-971 NVEALKNV
+971 
-979 VDECLAY
+979 
-986 DKNKE
+986 
-991 TAFKATED
+991 
-999 YRAAVNRIKAE
+999 IK
-1010 RVTAEEMAQF
+1010 EMA
-1020 KDLTEKA
+1020 LETS
-1027 AWLNSKIEAKLA
+1027 LNSKIFDVTAINA
-1039 DRGYDTDLMGLVDKL
+1039 NAGV
-1054 TPITEA
+1054 
-1060 LKLFAK
+1060 LKDCIEKRQLLKK

>member
-1 MDKRLLVKR
+1 MDKHLLVKR
-10 TLGCVCAATMM
+10 TLGCVCAATLM
-21 GATLVTHHDSLN
+21 GAALATHHDSLN
-33 TVIAEEKTVQV
+33 TVKAEEKTVQV
-44 QKELPFIDSLH
+44 QKELPSIDSLH

-71 VGEAS
+71 AGQES

-91 QAQALAEMKIPEKI
+91 QAQELAKMKIPEKI

-126 SDPSEK
+126 SDPTEK

-139 ELPKEVDLAFVFHD
+139 ELPKEVDLAFIFHD

-197 AEDASKYP
+197 AEDTSKYP

-230 LDVDIERDSIP
+230 LDVDVEHDSIP
-241 KVNGEVSDE
+241 KVDKKEDTAGVE
-250 NLKRSIHVFEEIGKL
+250 RSIQVFEEIGKL
-265 IGPKGADKSRL
+265 IGPKGVDKSRL
-276 FIMDSTYMADKNPLI
+276 FIMDSTYIADKNPLI

-296 YIDLLLVQVYGARGE
+296 YINLLLVQVYGS
-311 QGEFQNDTKL
+311 QGEKGGWEPVSNRPEKTM
-321 VTETPEERWQGY
+321 EERWQGY

-342 MVGFSFYEEKA
+342 MIGFSFYEERA

-358 WYDINT
+358 WYDINVE
-364 RKDEDTANG
+364 DESNPNIG
-373 INTDITGTRAER
+373 KEIKGTRAER
-385 YARWQPK
+385 YAKWQPK

-406 RDGVAHQPEKVAQQD
+406 RDGVAHPK
-421 KRSQMQVDEI
+421 KNGYKNPKL
-431 TDNIFH
+431 DNIVT

-446 KQVMLKDKSYDL
+446 KTVMLKDKSYDL

-466 KALREAVIAQVG
+466 KALREAVMAQVG

-505 KFKKLSQ
+505 KFKKLAQ
-512 LDLIGLSRITK
+512 LDLIGLSCITK
-523 LDRSVLPANMKSGKD
+523 LDQSVLPANMKPGKD

-544 ETYKKNSKEEP
+544 ETYKKDNKEEP

-563 TISGLTGLKE
+563 KVSGLTGLKE

-613 RQIFDVM
+613 RQIFDTM
-620 RSTVSNHVR
+620 LSTVSNHVG
-629 SNEQTVRFDKQKPTG
+629 SNKQTVKFDKQKPTG
-644 HYPTTYGTTSLRLPK
+644 HYPDTYGKTSLRLPVANEK
-659 AEGNIDLQSR
+659 VDLQSQ

-692 NQKIAG
+692 NHKIAG
-698 RNFVD
+698 RSFVD
-703 PDYHYNNFKVSY
+703 SNYHYNNFKVSY
-715 DNYTLTVTDSTLGTT
+715 ESYTVKVTDSTLGTT
-730 TDKRLAT
+730 TDKTLAT
-737 DKEETYNVDFFSP
+737 DKEETYKVDFFSP

-774 AEGATVIGGS
+774 AEGATVIKS
-784 ADSVNARKVFDGK
+784 ENDENAKKVFNG
-797 IQSNLLTFDNQASII
+797 IMEYNPISTQNRASII

-831 KDKDDYIKEAKLE
+831 KDKKDYIKEAKLE

-856 KTSLEKSGDW
+856 KTSLEKSDDW
-866 VTVSTY
+866 QTVSTY
-872 SGEEKVY
+872 SGQEQVF
-879 SHSLDNISA
+879 SHALDNISA
-888 KYWRVTVDTKGGQYS
+888 KYWRITVDTKGGNYS
-903 SPSLPELQI
+903 WPSLPELQI
-912 LGYPLPNADAI
+912 LGYPLPNADTI
-923 MKTVTAAKEL
+923 MKTVTTAKGL
-933 SQQKDKFPQQV
+933 SQQKDKFSQKM
-944 LGELITKEAAVEASL
+944 LDELK
-959 TSKMFDIAVINT
+959 
-971 NVEALKNV
+971 
-979 VDECLAY
+979 
-986 DKNKE
+986 
-991 TAFKATED
+991 
-999 YRAAVNRIKAE
+999 IK
-1010 RVTAEEMAQF
+1010 EMA
-1020 KDLTEKA
+1020 LETS
-1027 AWLNSKIEAKLA
+1027 LNSKIFDVTAINA
-1039 DRGYDTDLMGLVDKL
+1039 NAGV
-1054 TPITEA
+1054 
-1060 LKLFAK
+1060 LKDCIEKRQLLKK

>member
-1 MDKRLLVKR
+1 MDKHLLVKR
-10 TLGCVCAATMM
+10 TLGCVCAATLM
-21 GATLVTHHDSLN
+21 GAALATHHDSLN
-33 TVIAEEKTVQV
+33 TVKAEEKTVQV
-44 QKELPFIDSLH
+44 QKELSSIDSLH

-71 VGEAS
+71 AGQES

-91 QAQALAEMKIPEKI
+91 QAQELAKMKIPEKI

-126 SDPSEK
+126 SDPTEK

-139 ELPKEVDLAFVFHD
+139 ELPKEVDLAFIFHD

-181 RTIPWRFLAG
+181 RTIPWRSLAG

-197 AEDASKYP
+197 AEDTSKYP

-230 LDVDIERDSIP
+230 LDVDVEHDSIP
-241 KVNGEVSDE
+241 KVNGKASDE
-250 NLKRSIHVFEEIGKL
+250 NLKRSIQVFEEIGKL

-342 MVGFSFYEEKA
+342 MIGFSFYEERA

-358 WYDINT
+358 WYDINS
-364 RKDEDTANG
+364 RKDDDKANG

-392 TGGVKGGIFSYAVD
+392 TGGVKGGIFSYAID
-406 RDGVAHQPEKVAQQD
+406 RDGVAHQPKQIAEKD
-421 KRSQMQVDEI
+421 KQNVKNNQPQIPEI

-446 KQVMLKDKSYDL
+446 KTVMLKDKSYDL

-466 KALREAVIAQVG
+466 KALREAVMAQVG

-505 KFKKLSQ
+505 KFKKLAQ

-523 LDRSVLPANMKSGKD
+523 LDQSVLPANMKPGKD

-544 ETYKKNSKEEP
+544 ETYKKDNKEEP

-563 TISGLTGLKE
+563 KVSGLTGLKE

-613 RQIFDVM
+613 RQIFDTM
-620 RSTVSNHVR
+620 LSTVSNHVG
-629 SNEQTVRFDKQKPTG
+629 SNEQTVKFDKQKPTG
-644 HYPTTYGTTSLRLPK
+644 HYPDTYGKTSLRLPV
-659 AEGNIDLQSR
+659 AEGNIDLQSQ

-692 NQKIAG
+692 NHKIAG
-698 RNFVD
+698 RSFVD
-703 PDYHYNNFKVSY
+703 SNYHYNNFKVSY
-715 DNYTLTVTDSTLGTT
+715 ENYTVKVTDSTLGTT
-730 TDKRLAT
+730 TDKTLAT
-737 DKEETYNVDFFSP
+737 DKEETYKVDFFSP

-760 KVIVGDEKTMMVNL
+760 KVIIGDEKTMMVNL

-784 ADSVNARKVFDGK
+784 ADSQAALKAFDGV
-797 IQSNLLTFDNQASII
+797 IEYNPISTQNRASII
-812 FEIKDPSLA
+812 FEMKDPSLA

-831 KDKDDYIKEAKLE
+831 KGEDDYIKEAKLE

-856 KTSLEKSGDW
+856 KTSLEKSDDW
-866 VTVSTY
+866 QTVSTY
-872 SGEEKVY
+872 SGQEQVF
-879 SHSLDNISA
+879 SHALDNISA
-888 KYWRVTVDTKGGQYS
+888 KYWRITVDTKGGNYS
-903 SPSLPELQI
+903 WPSLPELQI
-912 LGYPLPNADAI
+912 LGYPLPNADTI
-923 MKTVTAAKEL
+923 MKTVTTAKGL
-933 SQQKDKFPQQV
+933 SQQKDKFSQKM
-944 LGELITKEAAVEASL
+944 LDELK
-959 TSKMFDIAVINT
+959 
-971 NVEALKNV
+971 
-979 VDECLAY
+979 
-986 DKNKE
+986 
-991 TAFKATED
+991 
-999 YRAAVNRIKAE
+999 IK
-1010 RVTAEEMAQF
+1010 EMA
-1020 KDLTEKA
+1020 LETS
-1027 AWLNSKIEAKLA
+1027 LNSKIFDVTAINA
-1039 DRGYDTDLMGLVDKL
+1039 NAGV
-1054 TPITEA
+1054 
-1060 LKLFAK
+1060 LKDCIEKRQLLKK

>member
-1 MDKRLLVKR
+1 MDKHLLVKR
-10 TLGCVCAATMM
+10 TLGCVCAATLM
-21 GATLVTHHDSLN
+21 GAALATHHDSLN
-33 TVIAEEKTVQV
+33 TVKAEEKTVQV
-44 QKELPFIDSLH
+44 QKELSSIDSLH

-71 VGEAS
+71 ARQES

-91 QAQALAEMKIPEKI
+91 QAQELAKMKIPEKI

-126 SDPSEK
+126 SDPTEK

-139 ELPKEVDLAFVFHD
+139 ELPKEVDLAFIFHD

-230 LDVDIERDSIP
+230 LDVDVEHDSIP
-241 KVNGEVSDE
+241 KVNGEASDE
-250 NLKRSIHVFEEIGKL
+250 NLKRSIDVFEEIGKL
-265 IGPKGADKSRL
+265 IGPKGTDKSRL

-291 ERGAP
+291 EQGAP
-296 YIDLLLVQVYGARGE
+296 YINLLLVQVYGS
-311 QGEFQNDTKL
+311 QGEKGGWEPVSNRPEKTM
-321 VTETPEERWQGY
+321 EERWQGY

-342 MVGFSFYEEKA
+342 MIGFSFYEERA

-358 WYDINT
+358 WYDINVE
-364 RKDEDTANG
+364 DESNPNIG
-373 INTDITGTRAER
+373 KEIKGTRAER
-385 YARWQPK
+385 YAKWQPK

-406 RDGVAHQPEKVAQQD
+406 RDGVAHPK
-421 KRSQMQVDEI
+421 KNGYKNPKL
-431 TDNIFH
+431 DNIVT

-446 KQVMLKDKSYDL
+446 KTVMLKDKSYDL

-466 KALREAVIAQVG
+466 KALREAVMAQVG

-505 KFKKLSQ
+505 KFKKLAQ

-523 LDRSVLPANMKSGKD
+523 LDQSVLPANMKPGKD

-544 ETYKKNSKEEP
+544 ETYKKDNKEEP

-563 TISGLTGLKE
+563 KVSGLTGLKE

-601 GNKLDLAPGTEN
+601 GNKLDLTPGTQN
-613 RQIFDVM
+613 RQIFDTM
-620 RSTVSNHVR
+620 LSTVSNHVG
-629 SNEQTVRFDKQKPTG
+629 SNEQTVKFDKQKPTG
-644 HYPTTYGTTSLRLPK
+644 HYPDTYGKTSLRLPVANEK
-659 AEGNIDLQSR
+659 VDLQSQ

-692 NQKIAG
+692 NHKIAG
-698 RNFVD
+698 RSFVD
-703 PDYHYNNFKVSY
+703 SNYHYNNFKVSY
-715 DNYTLTVTDSTLGTT
+715 ENYTVKVTDSTLGTT
-730 TDKRLAT
+730 TDKTLAT
-737 DKEETYNVDFFSP
+737 DKEETYKVDFFSP

-774 AEGATVIGGS
+774 AAGATVIKS
-784 ADSVNARKVFDGK
+784 ENDENAKKVFNGIMEYNPLSFNNK
-797 IQSNLLTFDNQASII
+797 SSII
-812 FEIKDPSLA
+812 FEMKDPSLA

-831 KDKDDYIKEAKLE
+831 KGKDDYIKEAKLE

-856 KTSLEKSGDW
+856 KTSLEKSDDW
-866 VTVSTY
+866 QTVSTY
-872 SGEEKVY
+872 SGQEQVF
-879 SHSLDNISA
+879 SHALDNISA
-888 KYWRVTVDTKGGQYS
+888 KYWRITVDNKKNQYGCV
-903 SPSLPELQI
+903 SLPELQI
-912 LGYPLPNADAI
+912 LGYPLPNADTI

-933 SQQKDKFPQQV
+933 SQQKDKFSQKM
-944 LGELITKEAAVEASL
+944 LDELK
-959 TSKMFDIAVINT
+959 
-971 NVEALKNV
+971 
-979 VDECLAY
+979 
-986 DKNKE
+986 
-991 TAFKATED
+991 
-999 YRAAVNRIKAE
+999 IK
-1010 RVTAEEMAQF
+1010 EMA
-1020 KDLTEKA
+1020 LETS
-1027 AWLNSKIEAKLA
+1027 LNSKIFDVTAINA
-1039 DRGYDTDLMGLVDKL
+1039 NAGV
-1054 TPITEA
+1054 
-1060 LKLFAK
+1060 LKDCIEKRQLLKK

>member
-1 MDKRLLVKR
+1 MDKHLLVKR
-10 TLGCVCAATMM
+10 TLGCVCAATLM
-21 GATLVTHHDSLN
+21 GAALATHHDSLN
-33 TVIAEEKTVQV
+33 TVKAEEKTVQV
-44 QKELPFIDSLH
+44 QKELSSIDSLH

-71 VGEAS
+71 EKVPE
-76 QKVKE
+76 KVKE

-91 QAQALAEMKIPEKI
+91 QAQELTKMKIPEKI

-126 SDPSEK
+126 SDPTEK

-139 ELPKEVDLAFVFHD
+139 ELPKEVDLAFIFHD

-181 RTIPWRFLAG
+181 RTIPWRFLAE

-197 AEDASKYP
+197 AEDTSKYP

-230 LDVDIERDSIP
+230 LDVDVEHDSIP
-241 KVNGEVSDE
+241 KVNGKASDE
-250 NLKRSIHVFEEIGKL
+250 NLKRSIDVFEEIGKL
-265 IGPKGADKSRL
+265 IGPKGVDKSRL

-342 MVGFSFYEEKA
+342 MIGFSFYEERA

-358 WYDINT
+358 WYDINS
-364 RKDEDTANG
+364 RKDDDKANG

-392 TGGVKGGIFSYAVD
+392 TGGVKGGIFSYAID
-406 RDGVAHQPEKVAQQD
+406 RDGVAHQPKQIAEKD
-421 KRSQMQVDEI
+421 KQNVKNNQPQIPEI

-446 KQVMLKDKSYDL
+446 KTVMLKDKSYDL

-466 KALREAVIAQVG
+466 KALREAVMAQVG

-505 KFKKLSQ
+505 KFKKLAQ

-523 LDRSVLPANMKSGKD
+523 LDQSVLPANMKPGKD

-544 ETYKKNSKEEP
+544 ETYKKDNKEEP

-563 TISGLTGLKE
+563 KVSGLTGLKE

-613 RQIFDVM
+613 RQIFDTM
-620 RSTVSNHVR
+620 LSTISNHVG
-629 SNEQTVRFDKQKPTG
+629 SNEQTVKFDKQKPTG
-644 HYPTTYGTTSLRLPK
+644 HYPDTYGKTSLRLPV
-659 AEGNIDLQSR
+659 AEGNIDLQSQ

-692 NQKIAG
+692 NHKIAG
-698 RNFVD
+698 RSFVD
-703 PDYHYNNFKVSY
+703 SNYHYNNFKVSY
-715 DNYTLTVTDSTLGTT
+715 ENYTVKVTDSTLGTT
-730 TDKRLAT
+730 TDKTLAT
-737 DKEETYNVDFFSP
+737 DKEETYKVDFFSP

-784 ADSVNARKVFDGK
+784 ADSQAALKAFDGV
-797 IQSNLLTFDNQASII
+797 IEYNPISTQNRASII
-812 FEIKDPSLA
+812 FEMKDPSLA

-831 KDKDDYIKEAKLE
+831 KGEDDYIKEAKLE

-856 KTSLEKSGDW
+856 KTSLEKSDDW
-866 VTVSTY
+866 QTVSTY
-872 SGEEKVY
+872 SGQEQVF
-879 SHSLDNISA
+879 SHALDNISA
-888 KYWRVTVDTKGGQYS
+888 KYWRVTVDTKGGNYS
-903 SPSLPELQI
+903 WPSLPELQI
-912 LGYPLPNADAI
+912 LGYPLPNADTI
-923 MKTVTAAKEL
+923 MKTVTTAKEL
-933 SQQKDKFPQQV
+933 SQQKDKFSQKI
-944 LGELITKEAAVEASL
+944 LDELK
-959 TSKMFDIAVINT
+959 
-971 NVEALKNV
+971 
-979 VDECLAY
+979 
-986 DKNKE
+986 
-991 TAFKATED
+991 
-999 YRAAVNRIKAE
+999 IK
-1010 RVTAEEMAQF
+1010 EMA
-1020 KDLTEKA
+1020 LETS
-1027 AWLNSKIEAKLA
+1027 LNSKIFDVTAIDA
-1039 DRGYDTDLMGLVDKL
+1039 NAGV
-1054 TPITEA
+1054 
-1060 LKLFAK
+1060 LKDCIEKRQLLKK

>member
-1 MDKRLLVKR
+1 MDKHLLVKR
-10 TLGCVCAATMM
+10 TLGCVCAATLM
-21 GATLVTHHDSLN
+21 GAALATHHDSLN
-33 TVIAEEKTVQV
+33 TVKAEEKTVQV
-44 QKELPFIDSLH
+44 QKELSSIDSLH

-71 VGEAS
+71 AGQES

-91 QAQALAEMKIPEKI
+91 QAQELAKMKIPEKI

-126 SDPSEK
+126 SDPTEK

-139 ELPKEVDLAFVFHD
+139 ELPKEVDLAFIFHD

-197 AEDASKYP
+197 AEDTSKYP

-230 LDVDIERDSIP
+230 LDVDVEHDSIP
-241 KVNGEVSDE
+241 KVDKKEDTAGVE
-250 NLKRSIHVFEEIGKL
+250 RSIQVFEEIGKL

-311 QGEFQNDTKL
+311 QGEFQNDTRL

-342 MVGFSFYEEKA
+342 MIGFSFYEERA

-358 WYDINT
+358 WYDINS
-364 RKDEDTANG
+364 RKDDDKANG

-392 TGGVKGGIFSYAVD
+392 TGGVKGGIFSYAID

-421 KRSQMQVDEI
+421 KRSQTQVDEI

-446 KQVMLKDKSYDL
+446 KTVMLKDKSYDL

-466 KALREAVIAQVG
+466 KALREAVMAQVG

-505 KFKKLSQ
+505 KFKKLAQ

-523 LDRSVLPANMKSGKD
+523 LDQSVLPANMKPGKD

-544 ETYKKNSKEEP
+544 ETYKKDNKEEP

-563 TISGLTGLKE
+563 KVSGLTGLKE

-613 RQIFDVM
+613 RQIFDTM
-620 RSTVSNHVR
+620 LSTVSNHVG
-629 SNEQTVRFDKQKPTG
+629 SNKQTVKFDKQKPTG
-644 HYPTTYGTTSLRLPK
+644 HYPDTYGKTSLRLPVANEK
-659 AEGNIDLQSR
+659 VDLQSQ

-692 NQKIAG
+692 NQQIAG
-698 RNFVD
+698 RSFVD
-703 PDYHYNNFKVSY
+703 SNYHYNNFKVSY
-715 DNYTLTVTDSTLGTT
+715 EDYTVKVTDSTLGTT
-730 TDKRLAT
+730 TDKTLAT
-737 DKEETYNVDFFSP
+737 DKEETYKVDFFSP

-784 ADSVNARKVFDGK
+784 ADPVNARKVFDSE

-812 FEIKDPSLA
+812 FEMKDPSLA

-831 KDKDDYIKEAKLE
+831 KGKDDYIKEAKLE

-856 KTSLEKSGDW
+856 KTSLEKSDDW
-866 VTVSTY
+866 QTVSTY
-872 SGEEKVY
+872 SGQEQVF
-879 SHSLDNISA
+879 SHALDNISA
-888 KYWRVTVDTKGGQYS
+888 KYWRITVDNKKNQYGCV
-903 SPSLPELQI
+903 SLPELQI
-912 LGYPLPNADAI
+912 LGYPLPNADTI

-933 SQQKDKFPQQV
+933 SQQKDKFSQKM
-944 LGELITKEAAVEASL
+944 LDELK
-959 TSKMFDIAVINT
+959 
-971 NVEALKNV
+971 
-979 VDECLAY
+979 
-986 DKNKE
+986 
-991 TAFKATED
+991 
-999 YRAAVNRIKAE
+999 IK
-1010 RVTAEEMAQF
+1010 EMA
-1020 KDLTEKA
+1020 LETS
-1027 AWLNSKIEAKLA
+1027 LNSKIFDVTAINA
-1039 DRGYDTDLMGLVDKL
+1039 NAGV
-1054 TPITEA
+1054 
-1060 LKLFAK
+1060 LKDCIEKRQLLKK

>member
-1 MDKRLLVKR
+1 MDKHLLVKR
-10 TLGCVCAATMM
+10 TLGCVCAATLM
-21 GATLVTHHDSLN
+21 GAALATHHDSLN
-33 TVIAEEKTVQV
+33 TVKAEEKTVQV
-44 QKELPFIDSLH
+44 QKELSSIDSLH

-71 VGEAS
+71 AGQES

-91 QAQALAEMKIPEKI
+91 QAQELAKMKIPEKI

-126 SDPSEK
+126 SDPTEK

-139 ELPKEVDLAFVFHD
+139 ELPKEVDLAFIFHD

-197 AEDASKYP
+197 AEDTSKYP

-230 LDVDIERDSIP
+230 LDVDVEHDSIP
-241 KVNGEVSDE
+241 KVNGEASDE
-250 NLKRSIHVFEEIGKL
+250 NLKRSIDVFEEIGKL
-265 IGPKGADKSRL
+265 IGPKGVDKSRL

-342 MVGFSFYEEKA
+342 MIGFSFYEERA

-358 WYDINT
+358 WYDINS

-392 TGGVKGGIFSYAVD
+392 TGGIKGGIFSYAID
-406 RDGVAHQPEKVAQQD
+406 RDGVAHQPKQIAEKD
-421 KRSQMQVDEI
+421 KQNVKNNQPQIPEI

-446 KQVMLKDKSYDL
+446 KTVMLKDKSYDL

-466 KALREAVIAQVG
+466 KALREAVMAQVG

-505 KFKKLSQ
+505 KFKKLAQ

-523 LDRSVLPANMKSGKD
+523 LDQSVLPANMKPGKD

-544 ETYKKNSKEEP
+544 ETYKKDNKEEP

-563 TISGLTGLKE
+563 KVSGLTGLKE

-613 RQIFDVM
+613 RQIFDTM
-620 RSTVSNHVR
+620 LSTINNHVG
-629 SNEQTVRFDKQKPTG
+629 SNEQTVKFDKQKPTG
-644 HYPTTYGTTSLRLPK
+644 HYPDTYGKTSLRLPVANEK
-659 AEGNIDLQSR
+659 VDLQSQ

-692 NQKIAG
+692 NHKIAG
-698 RNFVD
+698 RSFVD
-703 PDYHYNNFKVSY
+703 SNYHYNNFKVSY
-715 DNYTLTVTDSTLGTT
+715 ENYTVKVTDSTLGTT
-730 TDKRLAT
+730 TDKTLAT
-737 DKEETYNVDFFSP
+737 DKEETYKVDFFSP

-774 AEGATVIGGS
+774 AEGATVIKS
-784 ADSVNARKVFDGK
+784 ENDENAKKVFNG
-797 IQSNLLTFDNQASII
+797 IMEYNPISTQNRASII
-812 FEIKDPSLA
+812 FEMKDPSLA
-821 KYWRLFNDSS
+821 KYWRLFNNSS
-831 KDKDDYIKEAKLE
+831 KGEDDYIKEAKLE

-856 KTSLEKSGDW
+856 KTSLEKSDDW
-866 VTVSTY
+866 QTVSTY
-872 SGEEKVY
+872 SGQEQVF
-879 SHSLDNISA
+879 SHALDNISA
-888 KYWRVTVDTKGGQYS
+888 KYWRITVDNKKNQYGYV
-903 SPSLPELQI
+903 SLPELQI
-912 LGYPLPNADAI
+912 LGYPLPNADTI
-923 MKTVTAAKEL
+923 MKTVTTAKGL
-933 SQQKDKFPQQV
+933 SQQKDKFSQKM
-944 LGELITKEAAVEASL
+944 LDELK
-959 TSKMFDIAVINT
+959 
-971 NVEALKNV
+971 
-979 VDECLAY
+979 
-986 DKNKE
+986 
-991 TAFKATED
+991 
-999 YRAAVNRIKAE
+999 IK
-1010 RVTAEEMAQF
+1010 EMA
-1020 KDLTEKA
+1020 LETS
-1027 AWLNSKIEAKLA
+1027 LNSKIFDVTAINA
-1039 DRGYDTDLMGLVDKL
+1039 NAGV
-1054 TPITEA
+1054 
-1060 LKLFAK
+1060 LKDCIEKRQLLKK

>member
-1 MDKRLLVKR
+1 MDKHLLVKR
-10 TLGCVCAATMM
+10 TLGCVCAVTLM
-21 GATLVTHHDSLN
+21 GAVLATHHDSLN
-33 TVIAEEKTVQV
+33 TVKAEEKTVQV
-44 QKELPFIDSLH
+44 QKELSSIDSLH

-71 VGEAS
+71 AGQES

-91 QAQALAEMKIPEKI
+91 QAQELAKMKIPEKI

-126 SDPSEK
+126 SDPTEK

-139 ELPKEVDLAFVFHD
+139 ELPKEVDLAFIFHD

-197 AEDASKYP
+197 AEDTSKYP

-230 LDVDIERDSIP
+230 LDVDVEHDSIP
-241 KVNGEVSDE
+241 KVDKKEDTAGVE
-250 NLKRSIHVFEEIGKL
+250 RSIQVFEEIGKL

-296 YIDLLLVQVYGARGE
+296 YINLLLVQVYGS
-311 QGEFQNDTKL
+311 QGEKGVFQNDTKL
-321 VTETPEERWQGY
+321 VTDTPEERWQGY

-342 MVGFSFYEEKA
+342 MIGFSFYEENA
-353 GSGNL
+353 QEGNL
-358 WYDINT
+358 WYDISE
-364 RKDEDTANG
+364 RKESDTTG
-373 INTDITGTRAER
+373 LSSSITATRAER
-385 YARWQPK
+385 YAKWQPK
-392 TGGVKGGIFSYAVD
+392 TGGVKGGIFSYAID
-406 RDGVAHQPEKVAQQD
+406 RDGVAHQPKKYAKQKEFKDA
-421 KRSQMQVDEI
+421 

-446 KQVMLKDKSYDL
+446 KTVMLKDRSYDL

-466 KALREAVIAQVG
+466 KALREAVMAQVG

-505 KFKKLSQ
+505 KFKKLAQ

-523 LDRSVLPANMKSGKD
+523 LDQSVLPANMKPGKD

-544 ETYKKNSKEEP
+544 ETYKKDNKEES

-563 TISGLTGLKE
+563 KVSGLTGLKE

-613 RQIFDVM
+613 RQIFDTM
-620 RSTVSNHVR
+620 LSTVSNHLG
-629 SNEQTVRFDKQKPTG
+629 SNEQTVKFDKQKPTG
-644 HYPTTYGTTSLRLPK
+644 HYPDTYGKTSLRLPVANEK
-659 AEGNIDLQSR
+659 VDLQSQ

-692 NQKIAG
+692 NHKIAG
-698 RNFVD
+698 RSFVD
-703 PDYHYNNFKVSY
+703 SNYHYNNFKVSY
-715 DNYTLTVTDSTLGTT
+715 ENYTVKVTDSTLGTT
-730 TDKRLAT
+730 TDKTLAT
-737 DKEETYNVDFFSP
+737 DKEETYKVDFFSP

-774 AEGATVIGGS
+774 AAGATVIGGS
-784 ADSVNARKVFDGK
+784 ADPVNARKVFDSE

-812 FEIKDPSLA
+812 FEMKEPSLA

-831 KDKDDYIKEAKLE
+831 KDKKDYIKEAKLE

-856 KTSLEKSGDW
+856 KTSLEKSDDW
-866 VTVSTY
+866 QTVSTY
-872 SGEEKVY
+872 SGQEQVF
-879 SHSLDNISA
+879 SHALDNISA
-888 KYWRVTVDTKGGQYS
+888 KYWRVTVDTKGGNYS
-903 SPSLPELQI
+903 WPSLPELQI
-912 LGYPLPNADAI
+912 LGYPLPNADTI
-923 MKTVTAAKEL
+923 MKTVTTAKGL
-933 SQQKDKFPQQV
+933 SQQKDKFSQKM
-944 LGELITKEAAVEASL
+944 LDELK
-959 TSKMFDIAVINT
+959 
-971 NVEALKNV
+971 
-979 VDECLAY
+979 
-986 DKNKE
+986 
-991 TAFKATED
+991 
-999 YRAAVNRIKAE
+999 IK
-1010 RVTAEEMAQF
+1010 EMA
-1020 KDLTEKA
+1020 LETS
-1027 AWLNSKIEAKLA
+1027 LNSKIFDVTAINA
-1039 DRGYDTDLMGLVDKL
+1039 NAGV
-1054 TPITEA
+1054 
-1060 LKLFAK
+1060 LKDCIEKRQLLKK

>member
-1 MDKRLLVKR
+1 MDKHLLVKR
-10 TLGCVCAATMM
+10 TLGCVCAATLM
-21 GATLVTHHDSLN
+21 GAALATHHDSLN
-33 TVIAEEKTVQV
+33 TVKAEEKTVQV
-44 QKELPFIDSLH
+44 QKELPSIDSLH

-71 VGEAS
+71 ARQES
-76 QKVKE
+76 QKGKE

-91 QAQALAEMKIPEKI
+91 QAQELAKMKIPEKI

-126 SDPSEK
+126 SDPTEK

-139 ELPKEVDLAFVFHD
+139 ELPKEVDLAFIFHD

-197 AEDASKYP
+197 AEDTSKYP

-230 LDVDIERDSIP
+230 LDVDVEHDSIP
-241 KVNGEVSDE
+241 KVNGKASDE
-250 NLKRSIHVFEEIGKL
+250 NLKRSIDVFEEIGKL
-265 IGPKGADKSRL
+265 IGPKGVDKSRL

-296 YIDLLLVQVYGARGE
+296 YINLLLVQIYGS
-311 QGEFQNDTKL
+311 QGEKGVFQNDTKL
-321 VTETPEERWQGY
+321 VTDTPEERWQGY

-342 MVGFSFYEEKA
+342 MIGFSFYEERA

-358 WYDINT
+358 WYDINS
-364 RKDEDTANG
+364 RKDDDKANG

-392 TGGVKGGIFSYAVD
+392 TGGVKGGIFSYAID

-421 KRSQMQVDEI
+421 KRSQTQVDEI

-446 KQVMLKDKSYDL
+446 KTVMLKDKSYDL

-466 KALREAVIAQVG
+466 KALREAVMAQVG

-505 KFKKLSQ
+505 KFKKLAQ

-523 LDRSVLPANMKSGKD
+523 LDQSVLPANMKPGKD

-544 ETYKKNSKEEP
+544 ETYKKDNKEEP

-563 TISGLTGLKE
+563 KVSGLTGLKE

-613 RQIFDVM
+613 RQIFDTM
-620 RSTVSNHVR
+620 LSTVSNHVG
-629 SNEQTVRFDKQKPTG
+629 SNEQTVKFDKQKPTG
-644 HYPTTYGTTSLRLPK
+644 HYPDTYGKTSLRLPV
-659 AEGNIDLQSR
+659 AEGNIDLQSQ

-692 NQKIAG
+692 NHKIAG
-698 RNFVD
+698 RSFVD
-703 PDYHYNNFKVSY
+703 SNYHYNNFKVSY
-715 DNYTLTVTDSTLGTT
+715 ENYTVKVTDSTLGTT
-730 TDKRLAT
+730 TDKTLAT
-737 DKEETYNVDFFSP
+737 DKEETYKVDFFSP

-784 ADSVNARKVFDGK
+784 ADPVNARKVFDSE

-812 FEIKDPSLA
+812 FEMKKPSLA

-831 KDKDDYIKEAKLE
+831 KDKKDYIKEAKLE

-856 KTSLEKSGDW
+856 KTSLEKSDDW
-866 VTVSTY
+866 QTVSTY
-872 SGEEKVY
+872 SGQEQVF
-879 SHSLDNISA
+879 SHALDNISA
-888 KYWRVTVDTKGGQYS
+888 KYWRITVDNKKNQYGYV
-903 SPSLPELQI
+903 SLPELQI
-912 LGYPLPNADAI
+912 LGYPLPNADTI
-923 MKTVTAAKEL
+923 MKTVTTAKGL
-933 SQQKDKFPQQV
+933 IQQKDKFSQKM
-944 LGELITKEAAVEASL
+944 LDELK
-959 TSKMFDIAVINT
+959 
-971 NVEALKNV
+971 
-979 VDECLAY
+979 
-986 DKNKE
+986 
-991 TAFKATED
+991 
-999 YRAAVNRIKAE
+999 IK
-1010 RVTAEEMAQF
+1010 EMA
-1020 KDLTEKA
+1020 LETS
-1027 AWLNSKIEAKLA
+1027 LNSKIFDVTAINA
-1039 DRGYDTDLMGLVDKL
+1039 NAGV
-1054 TPITEA
+1054 
-1060 LKLFAK
+1060 LKDCIEKRQLLKK

>member
-1 MDKRLLVKR
+1 MDKHLLVKR
-10 TLGCVCAATMM
+10 TLGCVCAATLM
-21 GATLVTHHDSLN
+21 GAALATHHDSLN
-33 TVIAEEKTVQV
+33 TVKAEEKTVQV
-44 QKELPFIDSLH
+44 QKELPSIDSLH

-71 VGEAS
+71 AGQES
-76 QKVKE
+76 QKGKE

-91 QAQALAEMKIPEKI
+91 QAQELAKMKIPEKI

-126 SDPSEK
+126 SDPTEK

-139 ELPKEVDLAFVFHD
+139 ELPKEVDLAFIFHD

-197 AEDASKYP
+197 AEDTSKYP

-230 LDVDIERDSIP
+230 LDVDVEHDSIP
-241 KVNGEVSDE
+241 KVNGEASDE
-250 NLKRSIHVFEEIGKL
+250 NLKRSIDVFEEIGKL
-265 IGPKGADKSRL
+265 IGPKGVDKSRL

-342 MVGFSFYEEKA
+342 MIGFSFYEERA

-358 WYDINT
+358 WYDINS

-392 TGGVKGGIFSYAVD
+392 TGGIKGGIFSYAID
-406 RDGVAHQPEKVAQQD
+406 RDGVAHQPKQIAEKD
-421 KRSQMQVDEI
+421 KQNVKNNQPQIPEI

-446 KQVMLKDKSYDL
+446 KTVMLKDKSYDL

-466 KALREAVIAQVG
+466 KALREAVMAQVG

-505 KFKKLSQ
+505 KFKKLAQ

-523 LDRSVLPANMKSGKD
+523 LDQSVLPANMKPGKD

-544 ETYKKNSKEEP
+544 ETYKKDNKEEP

-563 TISGLTGLKE
+563 KVSGLTGLKE

-601 GNKLDLAPGTEN
+601 GNKLDLAPGTQN
-613 RQIFDVM
+613 RQIFDTM
-620 RSTVSNHVR
+620 LSTVSNHVG
-629 SNEQTVRFDKQKPTG
+629 SNEQTVKFDKQKPTG
-644 HYPTTYGTTSLRLPK
+644 HYPDTYGKTSLRLPVANEK
-659 AEGNIDLQSR
+659 VDLQSQ

-692 NQKIAG
+692 NHKIAG
-698 RNFVD
+698 RSFVD
-703 PDYHYNNFKVSY
+703 SNYHYNNFKVSY
-715 DNYTLTVTDSTLGTT
+715 ENYTVKVTDSTLGTT
-730 TDKRLAT
+730 TDKTLAT
-737 DKEETYNVDFFSP
+737 DKEETYKVDFFSP

-774 AEGATVIGGS
+774 AAGATVIKS
-784 ADSVNARKVFDGK
+784 ENDENAKKVFNGIMEYNPLSFNNK
-797 IQSNLLTFDNQASII
+797 SSII
-812 FEIKDPSLA
+812 FEMKDPSLA

-831 KDKDDYIKEAKLE
+831 KGKDDYIKEAKLE

-856 KTSLEKSGDW
+856 KTSLEKSDDW
-866 VTVSTY
+866 QTVSTY
-872 SGEEKVY
+872 SGQEQVF
-879 SHSLDNISA
+879 SHALDNISA
-888 KYWRVTVDTKGGQYS
+888 KYWRITVDNKKNQYGCV
-903 SPSLPELQI
+903 SLPELQI
-912 LGYPLPNADAI
+912 LGYPLPNADTI
-923 MKTVTAAKEL
+923 MKTVTTAKGL
-933 SQQKDKFPQQV
+933 SQQKDKFSQKM
-944 LGELITKEAAVEASL
+944 LDELK
-959 TSKMFDIAVINT
+959 
-971 NVEALKNV
+971 
-979 VDECLAY
+979 
-986 DKNKE
+986 
-991 TAFKATED
+991 
-999 YRAAVNRIKAE
+999 IK
-1010 RVTAEEMAQF
+1010 EMA
-1020 KDLTEKA
+1020 LETS
-1027 AWLNSKIEAKLA
+1027 LNSKIFDVTAINA
-1039 DRGYDTDLMGLVDKL
+1039 NAGV
-1054 TPITEA
+1054 
-1060 LKLFAK
+1060 LKDCIEKRQLLKK